1 MDRVEFGI
9 KLEQINKLRDKG
21 DYEAA
26 AKVVDTIEWR
36 KVKKWSEL
44 AVAEDVYERAGRLKD
59 ARNICV
65 YAYNRNLGGKRL
77 IYKLTEISIAID
89 DLDEAD
95 DLYNEFVEAAP
106 RDTEKYILMYK
117 LNKARKV
124 PVERL
129 IEILEEYKQSELD
142 EQYEYELAELYAQ
155 AGRID
160 ECIREC
166 DDLIL
171 WFNEGEYVEKAL
183 RLKSRYS
190 VLTKSQKAKLDMIE
204 EYRAAGMEYST
215 IAPEYDSE
223 PDIEHEEIKEPE
235 PEEEYKVQEKDY
247 SIYDT
252 QNIQAQL
259 AESMAKILGG
269 INGESEAGEEEPSA
283 ELTAE
288 AEAEPSV
295 ESEPETEVEP
305 TAEAEPEAD
314 NEPTVEAEPEADN
327 EPSAELTAEAE
338 AEPSAESEP
347 EAEVEQSA
355 ESETEQEVEPETE
368 AEAEPS
374 VEAEPEEKYKD
385 LYEGIDEPTKEIRIN
400 THHWNRYKS
409 VMVDDTKDPMTAELP
424 LPEGALPK
432 YIVEK
437 SETEGETDTN
447 PEFIIEDF
455 ETIIEKQEEPPVS
468 EEPEEPEVSGAE
480 EDDEYMVK
488 LVEETGEPDDNR
500 DENTAETTESVEEA
514 VRKAV
519 MEPEAAEE
527 SEVIDGQMD
536 IMQWMESVQD
546 IAESDDAD
554 EAVTAEEEPEETESE
569 EEPVDEQVSDDAEE
583 EPVDEEQMINDAA
596 EDAINDIA
604 ARLMAEVQEELDARE
619 KEEAL
624 TAVTEEEYV
633 DDTKVTDAADEMTAT
648 VEEEAE
654 SEAEEAEPAE
664 EEPEAESTEES
675 EEEPEAELTEES
687 EEEPEEAEPAEEEA
701 EDDEDN
707 DYALKSSERRYLQ
720 KYLFINGME
729 ETAAEIIN
737 NKKREAP
744 DGTSAHG
751 NIVVVGRAKTNKTDF
766 AIDLFKALHAD
777 DSNKKLRIAKT
788 NAAAVNSKSILASVD
803 KIKGTTLI
811 IENAGQLTKES
822 ARELVQVMEGDT
834 DSMLVIITGE
844 DYSINRLFAEVPRLS
859 EMFSY
864 RVEVRR
870 YSVNELVAAA
880 KDYAREKG
888 YIIGEKALLKLYLL
902 IGEVDTGDAAKA
914 IESIRGIV
922 DNAIEHSG
930 RKGRRR
936 SSKKNG
942 GLIMLKD
949 KDFV

>member
-26 AKVVDTIEWR
+26 AKVVETIEWR

-44 AVAEDVYERAGRLKD
+44 AIAEDVYERAGRLKD

-95 DLYNEFVEAAP
+95 DLYNEYVEAAP

-160 ECIREC
+160 ECVREC

-183 RLKSRYS
+183 RLKNRYAK
-190 VLTKSQKAKLDMIE
+190 LTKSQQAKLDMME

-215 IAPEYDSE
+215 VMPEYDSE
-223 PDIEHEEIKEPE
+223 PDIEHEEVKEPE
-235 PEEEYKVQEKDY
+235 PQEEYKVQEKDY

-269 INGESEAGEEEPSA
+269 INGPGEEEAVEPEITEPAGIEEPSETTEA
-283 ELTAE
+283 VEPSETTEFVEPEEDTWEEPEE
-288 AEAEPSV
+288 AEEPEEQPEAEKEAEEAEEQPEV
-295 ESEPETEVEP
+295 EKESEPDSIE
-305 TAEAEPEAD
+305 D
-314 NEPTVEAEPEADN
+314 
-327 EPSAELTAEAE
+327 
-338 AEPSAESEP
+338 
-347 EAEVEQSA
+347 
-355 ESETEQEVEPETE
+355 
-368 AEAEPS
+368 
-374 VEAEPEEKYKD
+374 KYKD
-385 LYEGIDEPTKEIRIN
+385 IYEGIDEPTKEIRIN
-400 THHWNRYKS
+400 THHWNRYRS
-409 VMVDDTKDPMTAELP
+409 VMEDDTKEPMTADVP

-437 SETEGETDTN
+437 SEMEGEAGTN

-455 ETIIEKQEEPPVS
+455 ETIIEKQEEPV
-468 EEPEEPEVSGAE
+468 EEESVAEAAEPE
-480 EDDEYMVK
+480 EDDEYMVR
-488 LVEETGEPDDNR
+488 LVTEDDEPQEEPETNETEP
-500 DENTAETTESVEEA
+500 EESVEEA
-514 VRKAV
+514 VKKAV
-519 MEPEAAEE
+519 SEPAEPEE

-536 IMQWMESVQD
+536 IMQWMESMQD
-546 IAESDDAD
+546 TAVEDTTETDTET
-554 EAVTAEEEPEETESE
+554 EAAEPEKI
-569 EEPVDEQVSDDAEE
+569 PDD
-583 EPVDEEQMINDAA
+583 EQMINDAA

-604 ARLMAEVQEELDARE
+604 ARLMAEVREELDARAG
-619 KEEAL
+619 EEAP
-624 TAVTEEEYV
+624 TMIAEEEYI
-633 DDTKVTDAADEMTAT
+633 DDEADDAGEIMADDEAEEEFSEEEIAAYEEEHSAAEDEITAAAEDEMTAA
-648 VEEEAE
+648 VE
-654 SEAEEAEPAE
+654 
-664 EEPEAESTEES
+664 
-675 EEEPEAELTEES
+675 
-687 EEEPEEAEPAEEEA
+687 
-701 EDDEDN
+701 EDN
-707 DYALKSSERRYLQ
+707 DNDYVLKPSERRYLQ
-720 KYLFINGME
+720 KYLFISGME

-737 NKKREAP
+737 NKKREVP

-751 NIVVVGRAKTNKTDF
+751 NIAVVGRAKTDKTDF
-766 AIDLFKALHAD
+766 AIDLFKALHSED
-777 DSNKKLRIAKT
+777 NNKKLRIAKT
-788 NAAAVNSKSILASVD
+788 NAAAINSKSILASAD
-803 KIKGTTLI
+803 KLKGITLI

-822 ARELVQVMEGDT
+822 ARELAQVMEGDT
-834 DSMLVIITGE
+834 ESMLVIITGE
-844 DYSINRLFAEVPRLS
+844 DYSINRVFTEVPDLS
-859 EMFSY
+859 RMFDY

-902 IGEVDTGDAAKA
+902 AGGIDTGDATKA
-914 IESIRGIV
+914 VESIREIV
-922 DNAIEHSG
+922 DDAIERGS
-930 RKGRRR
+930 RKGKRRTSR
-936 SSKKNG
+936 KNG
-942 GLIMLKD
+942 GLIILKD
-949 KDFV
+949 KDFIS

>member
-26 AKVVDTIEWR
+26 AKVVETIEWR

-44 AVAEDVYERAGRLKD
+44 AIAEDVYERAGRLKD

-117 LNKARKV
+117 LNKARKA

-160 ECIREC
+160 ECVREC

-183 RLKSRYS
+183 RLKNRYAK
-190 VLTKSQKAKLDMIE
+190 LTKSQQAKLDMME

-215 IAPEYDSE
+215 VMPEYDSE
-223 PDIEHEEIKEPE
+223 PDIEHEEVKEPE
-235 PEEEYKVQEKDY
+235 PQEEYKVQEKDY

-269 INGESEAGEEEPSA
+269 INGPGEEEAVEPEINGPGEEAVEPEITEPAGIEEPSETTEA
-283 ELTAE
+283 VEPSETTEFVEPEEDTWEEPEETEEPEEQPE
-288 AEAEPSV
+288 AEKEPEEAEEQPEV
-295 ESEPETEVEP
+295 EKESEPDSIE
-305 TAEAEPEAD
+305 D
-314 NEPTVEAEPEADN
+314 
-327 EPSAELTAEAE
+327 
-338 AEPSAESEP
+338 
-347 EAEVEQSA
+347 
-355 ESETEQEVEPETE
+355 
-368 AEAEPS
+368 
-374 VEAEPEEKYKD
+374 KYKD
-385 LYEGIDEPTKEIRIN
+385 IYEGIDEPTKEIRIN
-400 THHWNRYKS
+400 THHWNRYRS
-409 VMVDDTKDPMTAELP
+409 VMEDDTKEPMTADVP

-437 SETEGETDTN
+437 SEMEGEAGTN

-455 ETIIEKQEEPPVS
+455 ETIIEKQEEPV
-468 EEPEEPEVSGAE
+468 EEESVAEAAEPE
-480 EDDEYMVK
+480 EDDEYMVR
-488 LVEETGEPDDNR
+488 LVTEDDEPQEEPETNETGPE
-500 DENTAETTESVEEA
+500 ESLEEA
-514 VRKAV
+514 VKKTV
-519 MEPEAAEE
+519 SEAAEPEE

-536 IMQWMESVQD
+536 IMQWMESMQD
-546 IAESDDAD
+546 TVGEDTPETDTETETEDVPEAD
-554 EAVTAEEEPEETESE
+554 IETEAAEPEEI
-569 EEPVDEQVSDDAEE
+569 PDD
-583 EPVDEEQMINDAA
+583 EQMINDAA

-604 ARLMAEVQEELDARE
+604 ARLMAEVREELDARAG
-619 KEEAL
+619 EEAP
-624 TAVTEEEYV
+624 TMIAEEEYI
-633 DDTKVTDAADEMTAT
+633 DDEADDAGEIMADDEAEEEFSEEEIAAYEEEHSAAEDEITAAAEDEMTAA
-648 VEEEAE
+648 VE
-654 SEAEEAEPAE
+654 
-664 EEPEAESTEES
+664 
-675 EEEPEAELTEES
+675 
-687 EEEPEEAEPAEEEA
+687 
-701 EDDEDN
+701 EDN
-707 DYALKSSERRYLQ
+707 DNDYVLKPSERRYLQ
-720 KYLFINGME
+720 KYLFISGME

-737 NKKREAP
+737 NKKREVP

-751 NIVVVGRAKTNKTDF
+751 NIAVVGRAKTDKTDF
-766 AIDLFKALHAD
+766 AIDLFKALHSED
-777 DSNKKLRIAKT
+777 NNKKLRIAKT
-788 NAAAVNSKSILASVD
+788 NAAAINSKSILASAD
-803 KIKGTTLI
+803 KLKGITLI

-822 ARELVQVMEGDT
+822 ARELAQVMEGDT
-834 DSMLVIITGE
+834 ESMLVIITGE
-844 DYSINRLFAEVPRLS
+844 DYSINRVFAEVPDLS
-859 EMFSY
+859 RMFDY

-902 IGEVDTGDAAKA
+902 AGGIDTGDATKA
-914 IESIRGIV
+914 VESIREIV
-922 DNAIEHSG
+922 DDAIERGS
-930 RKGRRR
+930 RKGKRRTSR
-936 SSKKNG
+936 KNG
-942 GLIMLKD
+942 GLIILKD
-949 KDFV
+949 KDFIS

>member
-26 AKVVDTIEWR
+26 AKVVETIEWR

-44 AVAEDVYERAGRLKD
+44 AIAEDVYERAGRLKD

-117 LNKARKV
+117 LNKARKA

-160 ECIREC
+160 ECVREC

-183 RLKSRYS
+183 RLKNRYAK
-190 VLTKSQKAKLDMIE
+190 LTKSQQAKLDMME

-215 IAPEYDSE
+215 VMPEYDSE
-223 PDIEHEEIKEPE
+223 PDIEHEEVKEPE
-235 PEEEYKVQEKDY
+235 PQEEYKVQEKDY

-269 INGESEAGEEEPSA
+269 INGPGEEEAVEPEITGQGEEAVEPEITEPAGIEEPS
-283 ELTAE
+283 ETTEFVEPEEDTWEEPEETEEPEEQPE
-288 AEAEPSV
+288 AEEEPEEAEEQPEV
-295 ESEPETEVEP
+295 EKESEPDSIE
-305 TAEAEPEAD
+305 D
-314 NEPTVEAEPEADN
+314 
-327 EPSAELTAEAE
+327 
-338 AEPSAESEP
+338 
-347 EAEVEQSA
+347 
-355 ESETEQEVEPETE
+355 
-368 AEAEPS
+368 
-374 VEAEPEEKYKD
+374 KYKD
-385 LYEGIDEPTKEIRIN
+385 IYEGIDEPTKEIRIN
-400 THHWNRYKS
+400 THHWNRYRS
-409 VMVDDTKDPMTAELP
+409 VMEDDTKEPMTADVP

-437 SETEGETDTN
+437 SEMEGEAGTN

-455 ETIIEKQEEPPVS
+455 ETIIEKQEEENVA
-468 EEPEEPEVSGAE
+468 EAAEPE
-480 EDDEYMVK
+480 EDDEYMVR
-488 LVEETGEPDDNR
+488 LVTEDDEPQEEPETNETEP
-500 DENTAETTESVEEA
+500 EESVEEA
-514 VRKAV
+514 VKKAV
-519 MEPEAAEE
+519 SEPAEPEE

-536 IMQWMESVQD
+536 IMQWMESMQD
-546 IAESDDAD
+546 TVVEDTPETDTETKAA
-554 EAVTAEEEPEETESE
+554 EPEKI
-569 EEPVDEQVSDDAEE
+569 PDD
-583 EPVDEEQMINDAA
+583 EQMINDAA

-604 ARLMAEVQEELDARE
+604 ARLMAEVREELDARAG
-619 KEEAL
+619 EEAP
-624 TAVTEEEYV
+624 TMIAEEEYI
-633 DDTKVTDAADEMTAT
+633 DDEADDAGEIMADDEAEEEFSEEEIAAYEEEHSAAEDEITAAADDEMTAA
-648 VEEEAE
+648 AE
-654 SEAEEAEPAE
+654 
-664 EEPEAESTEES
+664 
-675 EEEPEAELTEES
+675 
-687 EEEPEEAEPAEEEA
+687 
-701 EDDEDN
+701 EDN
-707 DYALKSSERRYLQ
+707 DNDYVLKPSERRYLQ
-720 KYLFINGME
+720 KYLFISGME

-737 NKKREAP
+737 NKKREVP

-751 NIVVVGRAKTNKTDF
+751 NIAVVGRAKTDKTDF
-766 AIDLFKALHAD
+766 AIDLFKALHSED
-777 DSNKKLRIAKT
+777 NNKKLRIAKT
-788 NAAAVNSKSILASVD
+788 NAAAINSKSILASAD
-803 KIKGTTLI
+803 KLKGITLI

-822 ARELVQVMEGDT
+822 ARELAQVMEGDT
-834 DSMLVIITGE
+834 ESMLVIITGE
-844 DYSINRLFAEVPRLS
+844 DYSINRVFTEVPDLS
-859 EMFSY
+859 RMFDY

-902 IGEVDTGDAAKA
+902 AGGIDTGDATKA
-914 IESIRGIV
+914 VESIREIV
-922 DNAIEHSG
+922 DDAIERGS
-930 RKGRRR
+930 RKGKRRTSR
-936 SSKKNG
+936 KNG
-942 GLIMLKD
+942 GLIILKD
-949 KDFV
+949 KDFIS

>member
-26 AKVVDTIEWR
+26 AKVVETIEWR

-44 AVAEDVYERAGRLKD
+44 AIAEDVYERAGRLKD

-117 LNKARKV
+117 LNKARKA

-160 ECIREC
+160 ECVREC

-183 RLKSRYS
+183 RLKNRYAK
-190 VLTKSQKAKLDMIE
+190 LTKSQQAKLDMME

-215 IAPEYDSE
+215 VMPEYDSE
-223 PDIEHEEIKEPE
+223 PDIEHEEVKELE
-235 PEEEYKVQEKDY
+235 PQEEYKVQEKDY

-269 INGESEAGEEEPSA
+269 INGPGEEEAVEPEITEPA
-283 ELTAE
+283 GIE
-288 AEAEPSV
+288 EPSETTEAV
-295 ESEPETEVEP
+295 EPSETTEFMEPEEDTWEEPEETEEPEEQPEVEKESEPDSIE
-305 TAEAEPEAD
+305 D
-314 NEPTVEAEPEADN
+314 
-327 EPSAELTAEAE
+327 
-338 AEPSAESEP
+338 
-347 EAEVEQSA
+347 
-355 ESETEQEVEPETE
+355 
-368 AEAEPS
+368 
-374 VEAEPEEKYKD
+374 KYKD
-385 LYEGIDEPTKEIRIN
+385 IYEGIDEPTKEIRIN
-400 THHWNRYKS
+400 THHWNRYRS
-409 VMVDDTKDPMTAELP
+409 VMEDDTKEPMTADVP

-437 SETEGETDTN
+437 SEMEGEAGTN

-455 ETIIEKQEEPPVS
+455 ETIIEKQEEPV
-468 EEPEEPEVSGAE
+468 EEESVAEAAEPE
-480 EDDEYMVK
+480 EDDEYMVR
-488 LVEETGEPDDNR
+488 LVTEDDEPQEEPETNETEP
-500 DENTAETTESVEEA
+500 EESLEEA
-514 VRKAV
+514 VKKTV
-519 MEPEAAEE
+519 SEAAEPEE

-536 IMQWMESVQD
+536 IMQWMESMQD
-546 IAESDDAD
+546 T
-554 EAVTAEEEPEETESE
+554 AVEDTPETDTETKAAEPEKI
-569 EEPVDEQVSDDAEE
+569 PDD
-583 EPVDEEQMINDAA
+583 EQMINDAA

-604 ARLMAEVQEELDARE
+604 ARLMAEVREELDARAG
-619 KEEAL
+619 EEAP
-624 TAVTEEEYV
+624 TMIAEEEYI
-633 DDTKVTDAADEMTAT
+633 DDEADDAGEIMADDEAEEEFSEEEIAAYEEEHSAAEDEITAAAEDEMTAA
-648 VEEEAE
+648 VE
-654 SEAEEAEPAE
+654 
-664 EEPEAESTEES
+664 
-675 EEEPEAELTEES
+675 
-687 EEEPEEAEPAEEEA
+687 
-701 EDDEDN
+701 EDN
-707 DYALKSSERRYLQ
+707 DNDYVLKPSERRYLQ
-720 KYLFINGME
+720 KYLFISGME

-737 NKKREAP
+737 NKKREVP

-751 NIVVVGRAKTNKTDF
+751 NIAVVGRAKTDKTDF
-766 AIDLFKALHAD
+766 AIDLFKALHSED
-777 DSNKKLRIAKT
+777 NNKKLRIAKT
-788 NAAAVNSKSILASVD
+788 NAAAINSKSILASAD
-803 KIKGTTLI
+803 KLKGITLI

-822 ARELVQVMEGDT
+822 ARELAQVMEGDT
-834 DSMLVIITGE
+834 ESMLVIITGE
-844 DYSINRLFAEVPRLS
+844 DYSINRVFTEVPDLS
-859 EMFSY
+859 RMFDY

-902 IGEVDTGDAAKA
+902 AGGIDTGDATKA
-914 IESIRGIV
+914 VESIREIV
-922 DNAIEHSG
+922 DDAIERGSH
-930 RKGRRR
+930 KGKRRTSR
-936 SSKKNG
+936 KNG
-942 GLIMLKD
+942 GLIILKD
-949 KDFV
+949 KDFIS

>member
-26 AKVVDTIEWR
+26 AKVVETIEWR

-44 AVAEDVYERAGRLKD
+44 AIAEDVYERAGRLKD

-117 LNKARKV
+117 LNKARKA

-160 ECIREC
+160 ECVREC

-183 RLKSRYS
+183 RLKNRYAK
-190 VLTKSQKAKLDMIE
+190 LTKSQQAKLDMME

-215 IAPEYDSE
+215 VMPEYDSE
-223 PDIEHEEIKEPE
+223 PDIEHEEVKEPE
-235 PEEEYKVQEKDY
+235 PQEEYKVQEKDY

-269 INGESEAGEEEPSA
+269 ITGQGEEAVEPEITEPAGIEEPSETTEA
-283 ELTAE
+283 VEPSETTEFVEPEEDTWEEPEE
-288 AEAEPSV
+288 AEEPEEQPEAEKEPEEAEEQPEV
-295 ESEPETEVEP
+295 EKESEPDSIE
-305 TAEAEPEAD
+305 D
-314 NEPTVEAEPEADN
+314 
-327 EPSAELTAEAE
+327 
-338 AEPSAESEP
+338 
-347 EAEVEQSA
+347 
-355 ESETEQEVEPETE
+355 
-368 AEAEPS
+368 
-374 VEAEPEEKYKD
+374 KYKD
-385 LYEGIDEPTKEIRIN
+385 IYEGIDEPTKEIRIN
-400 THHWNRYKS
+400 THHWNRYRS
-409 VMVDDTKDPMTAELP
+409 VMEDDTKEPMTADIP
-424 LPEGALPK
+424 LPDGALPK

-437 SETEGETDTN
+437 SEMEGEAGAN

-455 ETIIEKQEEPPVS
+455 ETIIENREEPV
-468 EEPEEPEVSGAE
+468 EEESVAEAAEPE
-480 EDDEYMVK
+480 EDDEYMVR
-488 LVEETGEPDDNR
+488 LVTEDDEPQEEPETNETEP
-500 DENTAETTESVEEA
+500 EESLEEA
-514 VRKAV
+514 VKKTV
-519 MEPEAAEE
+519 SEPAEPEE

-536 IMQWMESVQD
+536 IMQWMESMQD
-546 IAESDDAD
+546 TAVEDTPETDTET
-554 EAVTAEEEPEETESE
+554 EAAEPEKI
-569 EEPVDEQVSDDAEE
+569 PDD
-583 EPVDEEQMINDAA
+583 EQMINDAA

-604 ARLMAEVQEELDARE
+604 ARLMAEVREELDARAG
-619 KEEAL
+619 EEAP
-624 TAVTEEEYV
+624 TMIAEEEYI
-633 DDTKVTDAADEMTAT
+633 DDEADDAGEIMADDEAEEEFSEEEIAAYEEEHSAAEDEITAAAEDEMTAA
-648 VEEEAE
+648 VE
-654 SEAEEAEPAE
+654 
-664 EEPEAESTEES
+664 
-675 EEEPEAELTEES
+675 
-687 EEEPEEAEPAEEEA
+687 
-701 EDDEDN
+701 EDN
-707 DYALKSSERRYLQ
+707 DNDYVLKPSERRYLQ
-720 KYLFINGME
+720 KYLFISGME

-737 NKKREAP
+737 NKKREVP

-751 NIVVVGRAKTNKTDF
+751 NIAVVGRAKTDKTDF
-766 AIDLFKALHAD
+766 AIDLFKALHSED
-777 DSNKKLRIAKT
+777 NNKKLRIAKT
-788 NAAAVNSKSILASVD
+788 NAAAINSKSILASAD
-803 KIKGTTLI
+803 KLKGITLI

-822 ARELVQVMEGDT
+822 ARELAQVMEGDT
-834 DSMLVIITGE
+834 ESMLVIITGE
-844 DYSINRLFAEVPRLS
+844 DYSINRVFTEVPDLS
-859 EMFSY
+859 RMFDY

-902 IGEVDTGDAAKA
+902 AGGIDTGDATKA
-914 IESIRGIV
+914 VESIREIV
-922 DNAIEHSG
+922 DDAIERGS
-930 RKGRRR
+930 RKGKRRTSR
-936 SSKKNG
+936 KNG
-942 GLIMLKD
+942 GLIILKD
-949 KDFV
+949 KDFIS

>member
-26 AKVVDTIEWR
+26 AKVVETIEWR

-44 AVAEDVYERAGRLKD
+44 AIAEDVYERAGRLKD

-117 LNKARKV
+117 LNKARKA

-160 ECIREC
+160 ECVREC

-183 RLKSRYS
+183 RLKNRYAK
-190 VLTKSQKAKLDMIE
+190 LTKSQQAKLDMME

-215 IAPEYDSE
+215 VMPEYDSE
-223 PDIEHEEIKEPE
+223 PDIEHEEVKEPE
-235 PEEEYKVQEKDY
+235 PQEEYKVQEKDY

-269 INGESEAGEEEPSA
+269 INGPGEEEAAEPEITGQGEEAAEPEITEPAGIEEPSETTEA
-283 ELTAE
+283 VEPSETTEFVEPEEDTWEEPEE
-288 AEAEPSV
+288 AEEPEEQPEAEKEPEEAEEQPEV
-295 ESEPETEVEP
+295 EKESEPDSIE
-305 TAEAEPEAD
+305 D
-314 NEPTVEAEPEADN
+314 
-327 EPSAELTAEAE
+327 
-338 AEPSAESEP
+338 
-347 EAEVEQSA
+347 
-355 ESETEQEVEPETE
+355 
-368 AEAEPS
+368 
-374 VEAEPEEKYKD
+374 KYKD
-385 LYEGIDEPTKEIRIN
+385 IYEGIDEPTKEIRIN
-400 THHWNRYKS
+400 THHWNRYRS
-409 VMVDDTKDPMTAELP
+409 VMEDDTKEPMTADVP

-437 SETEGETDTN
+437 SEMEGEAGTN

-455 ETIIEKQEEPPVS
+455 ETIIEKQEEPV
-468 EEPEEPEVSGAE
+468 EEESVAEAAEPE
-480 EDDEYMVK
+480 EDDEYMVR
-488 LVEETGEPDDNR
+488 LVTEDDEPQEEPETNETGPE
-500 DENTAETTESVEEA
+500 ESLEEA
-514 VRKAV
+514 VKKTV
-519 MEPEAAEE
+519 SEAAEPEE

-536 IMQWMESVQD
+536 IMQWMESMQD
-546 IAESDDAD
+546 TAVEDTPETDTET
-554 EAVTAEEEPEETESE
+554 EAAEPEKI
-569 EEPVDEQVSDDAEE
+569 PDD
-583 EPVDEEQMINDAA
+583 EQMINDAA

-604 ARLMAEVQEELDARE
+604 ARLMAEVREELDARAG
-619 KEEAL
+619 EEAP
-624 TAVTEEEYV
+624 TMIAEEEYI
-633 DDTKVTDAADEMTAT
+633 DDEADDAGEIMADDEAEEEFSEEEIAAYEEEHSAAEDEITAAAEDEITAAAEDEMTAA
-648 VEEEAE
+648 VE
-654 SEAEEAEPAE
+654 
-664 EEPEAESTEES
+664 
-675 EEEPEAELTEES
+675 
-687 EEEPEEAEPAEEEA
+687 
-701 EDDEDN
+701 EDN
-707 DYALKSSERRYLQ
+707 DNDYVLKPSERRYLQ
-720 KYLFINGME
+720 KYLFISGME

-737 NKKREAP
+737 NKKREVP

-751 NIVVVGRAKTNKTDF
+751 NIAVVGRAKTDKTDF
-766 AIDLFKALHAD
+766 AIDLFKALHSED
-777 DSNKKLRIAKT
+777 NNKKLRIAKT
-788 NAAAVNSKSILASVD
+788 NAAAINSKSILASAD
-803 KIKGTTLI
+803 KLKGITLI

-822 ARELVQVMEGDT
+822 ARELAQVMEGDT
-834 DSMLVIITGE
+834 ESMLVIITGE
-844 DYSINRLFAEVPRLS
+844 DYSINRVFTEVPDLS
-859 EMFSY
+859 RMFDY

-902 IGEVDTGDAAKA
+902 AGGIDTGDATKA
-914 IESIRGIV
+914 VESIREIV
-922 DNAIEHSG
+922 DDAIERGS
-930 RKGRRR
+930 RKGKRRTSR
-936 SSKKNG
+936 KNG
-942 GLIMLKD
+942 GVIILKD
-949 KDFV
+949 KDFIS

>member
-26 AKVVDTIEWR
+26 AKVVETIEWR

-44 AVAEDVYERAGRLKD
+44 AIAEDVYERAGRLKD

-160 ECIREC
+160 ECVREC

-183 RLKSRYS
+183 RLKNRYAK
-190 VLTKSQKAKLDMIE
+190 LTKSQQAKLDMME

-215 IAPEYDSE
+215 VMPEYDSE
-223 PDIEHEEIKEPE
+223 PDIEHEEVKEPE
-235 PEEEYKVQEKDY
+235 PQEEYKVQEKDY

-259 AESMAKILGG
+259 AKSMAKILGG
-269 INGESEAGEEEPSA
+269 INGPGEEEAVEPEITGQGEEAVEPEITEPAGIEEPSETTEA
-283 ELTAE
+283 VKPSETTEFVEPEEDTWEEPEE
-288 AEAEPSV
+288 AEEPEEQPEAEEEQPEAEEEQPEAEKEPEEAEEQPEV
-295 ESEPETEVEP
+295 EKESEPDSIE
-305 TAEAEPEAD
+305 D
-314 NEPTVEAEPEADN
+314 
-327 EPSAELTAEAE
+327 
-338 AEPSAESEP
+338 
-347 EAEVEQSA
+347 
-355 ESETEQEVEPETE
+355 
-368 AEAEPS
+368 
-374 VEAEPEEKYKD
+374 KYKD
-385 LYEGIDEPTKEIRIN
+385 IYEGIDEPTKEIRIN
-400 THHWNRYKS
+400 THHWNRYRS
-409 VMVDDTKDPMTAELP
+409 VMEDDTKEPMTADVP

-437 SETEGETDTN
+437 SEMEGEAGTN

-455 ETIIEKQEEPPVS
+455 ETIIEKQEEPV
-468 EEPEEPEVSGAE
+468 EEESVAEAAEPE
-480 EDDEYMVK
+480 EDDEYMVR
-488 LVEETGEPDDNR
+488 LVTEDDEPQEKPETNETEP
-500 DENTAETTESVEEA
+500 EESVEEA
-514 VRKAV
+514 VKKAV
-519 MEPEAAEE
+519 SEPAEPEE

-536 IMQWMESVQD
+536 IMQWMESLQD
-546 IAESDDAD
+546 TVVEDTPETDAET
-554 EAVTAEEEPEETESE
+554 EAAEPEEI
-569 EEPVDEQVSDDAEE
+569 PDD
-583 EPVDEEQMINDAA
+583 EQMINDAA

-604 ARLMAEVQEELDARE
+604 ARLMAEVREELDARAG
-619 KEEAL
+619 EEAP
-624 TAVTEEEYV
+624 TMIAEEEYI
-633 DDTKVTDAADEMTAT
+633 DDEADDAGEIMADDEAEEEFSEEEIAAYEEEHRAAEDEMTAA
-648 VEEEAE
+648 VE
-654 SEAEEAEPAE
+654 
-664 EEPEAESTEES
+664 
-675 EEEPEAELTEES
+675 
-687 EEEPEEAEPAEEEA
+687 
-701 EDDEDN
+701 EDN
-707 DYALKSSERRYLQ
+707 DNDYVLKPSERRYLQ
-720 KYLFINGME
+720 KYLFISGME

-737 NKKREAP
+737 NKKREVP

-751 NIVVVGRAKTNKTDF
+751 NIAVVGRAKTDKTDF
-766 AIDLFKALHAD
+766 AIDLFKALHSED
-777 DSNKKLRIAKT
+777 NNKKLRIAKT
-788 NAAAVNSKSILASVD
+788 NAAAINSKSILASAD
-803 KIKGTTLI
+803 KLKGITLI

-822 ARELVQVMEGDT
+822 ARELAQVMEGDT
-834 DSMLVIITGE
+834 ESMLVIITGE
-844 DYSINRLFAEVPRLS
+844 DYSINRVFAEVPDLS
-859 EMFSY
+859 RMFDY

-902 IGEVDTGDAAKA
+902 AGGIDTGDATKA
-914 IESIRGIV
+914 VESIREIV
-922 DNAIEHSG
+922 DDAIERGS
-930 RKGRRR
+930 RKGKRRTSR
-936 SSKKNG
+936 KNG
-942 GLIMLKD
+942 GLIILKD
-949 KDFV
+949 KDFIS

>member
-26 AKVVDTIEWR
+26 AKVVETIEWR

-44 AVAEDVYERAGRLKD
+44 AIAEDVYERAGRLKD

-117 LNKARKV
+117 LNKARKA

-160 ECIREC
+160 ECVREC

-183 RLKSRYS
+183 RLKNRYAK
-190 VLTKSQKAKLDMIE
+190 LTKSQQAKLDMME

-215 IAPEYDSE
+215 VMPEYDSE
-223 PDIEHEEIKEPE
+223 PDIEHEEVKEPE
-235 PEEEYKVQEKDY
+235 PQEEYKVQEKDY

-269 INGESEAGEEEPSA
+269 INGPGEEEAVEPEITEPAGIEEPS
-283 ELTAE
+283 ETTEFVEPEEDTWEEPEETEEPEEQPE
-288 AEAEPSV
+288 AEEEPEEQPEAEKEPEEAEEQPEV
-295 ESEPETEVEP
+295 EKESEPDSIE
-305 TAEAEPEAD
+305 D
-314 NEPTVEAEPEADN
+314 
-327 EPSAELTAEAE
+327 
-338 AEPSAESEP
+338 
-347 EAEVEQSA
+347 
-355 ESETEQEVEPETE
+355 
-368 AEAEPS
+368 
-374 VEAEPEEKYKD
+374 KYKD
-385 LYEGIDEPTKEIRIN
+385 IYEGIDEPTKEIRIN
-400 THHWNRYKS
+400 THHWNRYRS
-409 VMVDDTKDPMTAELP
+409 VMEDDTKEPMTADVP

-437 SETEGETDTN
+437 SEMEGEAGTN

-455 ETIIEKQEEPPVS
+455 ETIIEKQEEPV
-468 EEPEEPEVSGAE
+468 EEENVAEAAEPEEN
-480 EDDEYMVK
+480 DEYMVR
-488 LVEETGEPDDNR
+488 LVTEDDEPQEEPETNETEP
-500 DENTAETTESVEEA
+500 EESVEEA
-514 VRKAV
+514 VKKAV
-519 MEPEAAEE
+519 SEPAEPEE

-536 IMQWMESVQD
+536 IMQWMESMQD
-546 IAESDDAD
+546 T
-554 EAVTAEEEPEETESE
+554 AVEDTPETDTETKAAEPEKI
-569 EEPVDEQVSDDAEE
+569 PDD
-583 EPVDEEQMINDAA
+583 EQMINDAA

-604 ARLMAEVQEELDARE
+604 ARLMAEVREELDARAG
-619 KEEAL
+619 EEAP
-624 TAVTEEEYV
+624 TMIAEEEYI
-633 DDTKVTDAADEMTAT
+633 DDEADDAGEIMADDEAEEEFSEEEIAAYEEEHSAAEDEITAAADDEMTAA
-648 VEEEAE
+648 AE
-654 SEAEEAEPAE
+654 
-664 EEPEAESTEES
+664 
-675 EEEPEAELTEES
+675 
-687 EEEPEEAEPAEEEA
+687 
-701 EDDEDN
+701 EDN
-707 DYALKSSERRYLQ
+707 DNDYVLKPSERRYLQ
-720 KYLFINGME
+720 KYLFISGME

-737 NKKREAP
+737 NKKREVP

-751 NIVVVGRAKTNKTDF
+751 NIAVVGRAKTDKTDF
-766 AIDLFKALHAD
+766 AIDLFKALHSED
-777 DSNKKLRIAKT
+777 NNKKLRIAKT
-788 NAAAVNSKSILASVD
+788 NAAAINSKSILASAD
-803 KIKGTTLI
+803 KLKGITLI

-822 ARELVQVMEGDT
+822 ARELAQVMEGDT
-834 DSMLVIITGE
+834 ESMLVIITGE
-844 DYSINRLFAEVPRLS
+844 DYSINRVFTEVPDLS
-859 EMFSY
+859 RMFDY

-902 IGEVDTGDAAKA
+902 AGGIDTGDATKA
-914 IESIRGIV
+914 VESIREIV
-922 DNAIEHSG
+922 DDAIERGS
-930 RKGRRR
+930 RKGKRRTSR
-936 SSKKNG
+936 KNG
-942 GLIMLKD
+942 GLIILKD
-949 KDFV
+949 KDFIS

>member
-26 AKVVDTIEWR
+26 AKVVETIEWR

-44 AVAEDVYERAGRLKD
+44 AIAEDVYERAGRLKD

-117 LNKARKV
+117 LNKARKA

-160 ECIREC
+160 ECVREC

-183 RLKSRYS
+183 RLKNRYAK
-190 VLTKSQKAKLDMIE
+190 LTKSQQAKLDMME

-215 IAPEYDSE
+215 VMPEYDSE
-223 PDIEHEEIKEPE
+223 PDIEHEEVKEPE
-235 PEEEYKVQEKDY
+235 PQEEYKVQEKDY

-269 INGESEAGEEEPSA
+269 INGPGEEEAAEPEITGQGEEAAEPEITEPAGIEEPSETTEA
-283 ELTAE
+283 VEPSETTEFVEPEEDTWEEPEE
-288 AEAEPSV
+288 AEEPEEQPEV
-295 ESEPETEVEP
+295 EKESEPDSIE
-305 TAEAEPEAD
+305 D
-314 NEPTVEAEPEADN
+314 
-327 EPSAELTAEAE
+327 
-338 AEPSAESEP
+338 
-347 EAEVEQSA
+347 
-355 ESETEQEVEPETE
+355 
-368 AEAEPS
+368 
-374 VEAEPEEKYKD
+374 KYKD
-385 LYEGIDEPTKEIRIN
+385 IYEGIDEPTKEIRIN
-400 THHWNRYKS
+400 THHWNRYRS
-409 VMVDDTKDPMTAELP
+409 VMEDDTKEPMTADVP

-437 SETEGETDTN
+437 SEMEGEAGAN

-455 ETIIEKQEEPPVS
+455 ETIIEKQEEPV
-468 EEPEEPEVSGAE
+468 EEESVAEAAEPE
-480 EDDEYMVK
+480 EDDEYMVR
-488 LVEETGEPDDNR
+488 LVTEDDEPQEEPETNETGPE
-500 DENTAETTESVEEA
+500 ESLEEA
-514 VRKAV
+514 VKKTV
-519 MEPEAAEE
+519 SEAAEPE
-527 SEVIDGQMD
+527 KSEVIDGQMD
-536 IMQWMESVQD
+536 IMQWMESMQD
-546 IAESDDAD
+546 TAVEDTPETDTET
-554 EAVTAEEEPEETESE
+554 EAAEPEKIL
-569 EEPVDEQVSDDAEE
+569 DD
-583 EPVDEEQMINDAA
+583 EQMINDAA

-604 ARLMAEVQEELDARE
+604 ARLMAEVREELDARAG
-619 KEEAL
+619 EEAP
-624 TAVTEEEYV
+624 TMIAEEEYI
-633 DDTKVTDAADEMTAT
+633 DDEADDAGEIMADDEAEEEFSEEEIAAYEEEHSAAEDEITAAAEDEMTAA
-648 VEEEAE
+648 VEV
-654 SEAEEAEPAE
+654 
-664 EEPEAESTEES
+664 
-675 EEEPEAELTEES
+675 
-687 EEEPEEAEPAEEEA
+687 
-701 EDDEDN
+701 DNDN
-707 DYALKSSERRYLQ
+707 DYVLKPSERRYLQ
-720 KYLFINGME
+720 KYLFISGME

-737 NKKREAP
+737 NKKREVP

-751 NIVVVGRAKTNKTDF
+751 NIAVVGRAKTDKTDF
-766 AIDLFKALHAD
+766 AIDLFKALHSED
-777 DSNKKLRIAKT
+777 NNKKLRIAKT
-788 NAAAVNSKSILASVD
+788 NAAAINSKSILASAD
-803 KIKGTTLI
+803 KLKGITLI

-822 ARELVQVMEGDT
+822 ARELAQVMEGDT
-834 DSMLVIITGE
+834 ESMLVIITGE
-844 DYSINRLFAEVPRLS
+844 DYSINRVFTEVPDLS
-859 EMFSY
+859 RMFDY

-902 IGEVDTGDAAKA
+902 AGGIDTGDATKA
-914 IESIRGIV
+914 VESIREIV
-922 DNAIEHSG
+922 DDAIERGS
-930 RKGRRR
+930 RKGKRRTSR
-936 SSKKNG
+936 KNG
-942 GLIMLKD
+942 GLIILKD
-949 KDFV
+949 KDFIS

>member
-26 AKVVDTIEWR
+26 AKVVETIEWR

-44 AVAEDVYERAGRLKD
+44 AIAEDVYERAGRLKD

-117 LNKARKV
+117 LNKARKA

-155 AGRID
+155 ARRID
-160 ECIREC
+160 ECVREC

-183 RLKSRYS
+183 RLKNRYAK
-190 VLTKSQKAKLDMIE
+190 LTKSQQAKLDMME

-215 IAPEYDSE
+215 VMPEYDSE
-223 PDIEHEEIKEPE
+223 PDIEHEEVKEPE
-235 PEEEYKVQEKDY
+235 PQEEYKVQEKDY

-269 INGESEAGEEEPSA
+269 INGPGEEAAEPEITEPAGIEEPSETTEA
-283 ELTAE
+283 VEPSETTEFVEPSEDTWEEPEE
-288 AEAEPSV
+288 AEEPEEQPEAEKEPEEAEEQPEV
-295 ESEPETEVEP
+295 EKESEPDSIE
-305 TAEAEPEAD
+305 D
-314 NEPTVEAEPEADN
+314 
-327 EPSAELTAEAE
+327 
-338 AEPSAESEP
+338 
-347 EAEVEQSA
+347 
-355 ESETEQEVEPETE
+355 
-368 AEAEPS
+368 
-374 VEAEPEEKYKD
+374 KYKD
-385 LYEGIDEPTKEIRIN
+385 IYEGIDEPTKEIRIN
-400 THHWNRYKS
+400 THHWNRYRS
-409 VMVDDTKDPMTAELP
+409 VMEDDTKEPMTADVP

-437 SETEGETDTN
+437 SEMEGEAGTN

-455 ETIIEKQEEPPVS
+455 ETIIEKQEEPV
-468 EEPEEPEVSGAE
+468 EEESVAEAAEPE
-480 EDDEYMVK
+480 EDDEYMVR
-488 LVEETGEPDDNR
+488 LVTEDDEPQEEPETNETEP
-500 DENTAETTESVEEA
+500 EESLEEA
-514 VRKAV
+514 VKKTV
-519 MEPEAAEE
+519 SEPAEPEE

-536 IMQWMESVQD
+536 IMQWMESMQD
-546 IAESDDAD
+546 TAVEDTPETDTET
-554 EAVTAEEEPEETESE
+554 EAAEPEKI
-569 EEPVDEQVSDDAEE
+569 PDD
-583 EPVDEEQMINDAA
+583 EQMINDAA

-604 ARLMAEVQEELDARE
+604 ARLMAEVREELDARAG
-619 KEEAL
+619 EEAP
-624 TAVTEEEYV
+624 TMIAEEEYIDDEV
-633 DDTKVTDAADEMTAT
+633 DDAGEIMADDEAEEEFSEEEIAAYEEEHSAAEDEMTAA
-648 VEEEAE
+648 VE
-654 SEAEEAEPAE
+654 
-664 EEPEAESTEES
+664 
-675 EEEPEAELTEES
+675 
-687 EEEPEEAEPAEEEA
+687 
-701 EDDEDN
+701 EDN
-707 DYALKSSERRYLQ
+707 DNDYVLKPSERRYLQ
-720 KYLFINGME
+720 KYLFISGME

-737 NKKREAP
+737 NKKREVP

-751 NIVVVGRAKTNKTDF
+751 NIAVVGRAKTDKTDF
-766 AIDLFKALHAD
+766 AIDLFKALHSED
-777 DSNKKLRIAKT
+777 NNKKLRIAKT
-788 NAAAVNSKSILASVD
+788 NAAAINSKSILASAD
-803 KIKGTTLI
+803 KLKGITLI

-822 ARELVQVMEGDT
+822 ARELAQVMEGDT
-834 DSMLVIITGE
+834 ESMLVIITGE
-844 DYSINRLFAEVPRLS
+844 DYSINRVFTEVPDLS
-859 EMFSY
+859 RMFDY

-880 KDYAREKG
+880 KGYAREKG

-902 IGEVDTGDAAKA
+902 AGGIDTGDATKA
-914 IESIRGIV
+914 VESIREIV
-922 DNAIEHSG
+922 DDAIERGS
-930 RKGRRR
+930 RKGKRRTSR
-936 SSKKNG
+936 KNG
-942 GLIMLKD
+942 GLIILKD
-949 KDFV
+949 KDFIS

>member
-26 AKVVDTIEWR
+26 AKVVETIEWR

-44 AVAEDVYERAGRLKD
+44 AIAEDVYERAGRLKD

-89 DLDEAD
+89 DFDEAD

-160 ECIREC
+160 ECVREC

-183 RLKSRYS
+183 RLKNRYAK
-190 VLTKSQKAKLDMIE
+190 LTKSQQAKLDMME

-215 IAPEYDSE
+215 VMPEYDSE
-223 PDIEHEEIKEPE
+223 PDIEHEEVKEPE
-235 PEEEYKVQEKDY
+235 PQEEYKVQEKDY

-269 INGESEAGEEEPSA
+269 INGPGEEEAVEPEITDPGEEAVEPKITEPAGIEEPSETTEA
-283 ELTAE
+283 VEPSETTEFVEPEEDTWEEPEE
-288 AEAEPSV
+288 AEEPEEQPEAEEEPEEPEEAEEQPEV
-295 ESEPETEVEP
+295 EKESEPDSIE
-305 TAEAEPEAD
+305 D
-314 NEPTVEAEPEADN
+314 
-327 EPSAELTAEAE
+327 
-338 AEPSAESEP
+338 
-347 EAEVEQSA
+347 
-355 ESETEQEVEPETE
+355 
-368 AEAEPS
+368 
-374 VEAEPEEKYKD
+374 KYKD
-385 LYEGIDEPTKEIRIN
+385 IYEGIDEPTKEIRIN
-400 THHWNRYKS
+400 THHWNRYRS
-409 VMVDDTKDPMTAELP
+409 VMEDDTKEPMTADVP

-437 SETEGETDTN
+437 SEREGEAGTN

-455 ETIIEKQEEPPVS
+455 ETIIEKQEEPV
-468 EEPEEPEVSGAE
+468 EEESVAEAAEPE
-480 EDDEYMVK
+480 EDDEYMVR
-488 LVEETGEPDDNR
+488 LVTEDDEPQEEPETNETEP
-500 DENTAETTESVEEA
+500 EESVEEA
-514 VRKAV
+514 VKKAV
-519 MEPEAAEE
+519 SEPAEPEE

-536 IMQWMESVQD
+536 IMQWMESMQD
-546 IAESDDAD
+546 TVVEDTPETDTETKAA
-554 EAVTAEEEPEETESE
+554 EPEEI
-569 EEPVDEQVSDDAEE
+569 PDD
-583 EPVDEEQMINDAA
+583 EQMINDAA

-604 ARLMAEVQEELDARE
+604 ARLMAEVREELDARAS
-619 KEEAL
+619 EEAP
-624 TAVTEEEYV
+624 TMIAEEEYI
-633 DDTKVTDAADEMTAT
+633 DDEADDAGEIMADDEAEEEFSEEEIAAYEEEHSAAEDEITAAVEDEMTAA
-648 VEEEAE
+648 VE
-654 SEAEEAEPAE
+654 
-664 EEPEAESTEES
+664 
-675 EEEPEAELTEES
+675 
-687 EEEPEEAEPAEEEA
+687 
-701 EDDEDN
+701 EDN
-707 DYALKSSERRYLQ
+707 DNDYVLKSSERRYLQ
-720 KYLFINGME
+720 KYLFISGME

-737 NKKREAP
+737 NKKREVP

-751 NIVVVGRAKTNKTDF
+751 NIAVVGRAKTDKTDF
-766 AIDLFKALHAD
+766 AIDLFKALHSED
-777 DSNKKLRIAKT
+777 NNKKLRIAKT
-788 NAAAVNSKSILASVD
+788 NAAAINSKSILASAD
-803 KIKGTTLI
+803 KLKGITLI

-822 ARELVQVMEGDT
+822 ARELAQVMEGDT
-834 DSMLVIITGE
+834 ESMLVIITGE
-844 DYSINRLFAEVPRLS
+844 DYSINRVFAEVPDLS
-859 EMFSY
+859 RMFDY

-902 IGEVDTGDAAKA
+902 AGGVDTGDATKA
-914 IESIRGIV
+914 VESIREIV
-922 DNAIEHSG
+922 DDAIERGS
-930 RKGRRR
+930 RKGKRRTSR
-936 SSKKNG
+936 KNG
-942 GLIMLKD
+942 GLIILKD
-949 KDFV
+949 KDFIS

>member
-26 AKVVDTIEWR
+26 AKVVETIEWR

-44 AVAEDVYERAGRLKD
+44 AIAEDVYERAGRLKD

-160 ECIREC
+160 ECVREC

-183 RLKSRYS
+183 RLKNRYAK
-190 VLTKSQKAKLDMIE
+190 LTKSQQAKLDMME

-215 IAPEYDSE
+215 VMPEYDSE
-223 PDIEHEEIKEPE
+223 PDIEHEEVKEPE
-235 PEEEYKVQEKDY
+235 PQEEYKVQEKDY

-259 AESMAKILGG
+259 AKSMAKILGG
-269 INGESEAGEEEPSA
+269 INGPGEEEAVEP
-283 ELTAE
+283 EITGQGEE
-288 AEAEPSV
+288 AVEPEITEPSGIEETSETTEFV
-295 ESEPETEVEP
+295 EPEEDTWEEPEESE
-305 TAEAEPEAD
+305 
-314 NEPTVEAEPEADN
+314 
-327 EPSAELTAEAE
+327 
-338 AEPSAESEP
+338 ESEEQP
-347 EAEVEQSA
+347 EAEE
-355 ESETEQEVEPETE
+355 
-368 AEAEPS
+368 
-374 VEAEPEEKYKD
+374 EPEEQPEAEKEPEEPEETGEQPEVEKEPEPDSIEDKYKD
-385 LYEGIDEPTKEIRIN
+385 IYEGIDEPTKEIRIN
-400 THHWNRYKS
+400 THHWNRYRS
-409 VMVDDTKDPMTAELP
+409 VMEDDTKEPMTADVP
-424 LPEGALPK
+424 LPEGTLPK

-437 SETEGETDTN
+437 SEMEGEAGTN

-455 ETIIEKQEEPPVS
+455 ETIIEKQEEPV
-468 EEPEEPEVSGAE
+468 EEESAAEAAEPE
-480 EDDEYMVK
+480 EDDEYMVR
-488 LVEETGEPDDNR
+488 LVTEDDEPQEEPETNETEP
-500 DENTAETTESVEEA
+500 EESVEEA
-514 VRKAV
+514 VKKAV
-519 MEPEAAEE
+519 SEPAEPEE

-536 IMQWMESVQD
+536 IMQWMESMQD
-546 IAESDDAD
+546 TVVEDTPETDTETKAA
-554 EAVTAEEEPEETESE
+554 EPEKI
-569 EEPVDEQVSDDAEE
+569 PDD
-583 EPVDEEQMINDAA
+583 EQMINDAA

-604 ARLMAEVQEELDARE
+604 ARLMAEVREELDARAG
-619 KEEAL
+619 EEAP
-624 TAVTEEEYV
+624 TMIAEEEYI
-633 DDTKVTDAADEMTAT
+633 DDEADDAGEIMADDEAEEEFSEEEIAAYEEEHSAAEDEITAAAEDEMTAA
-648 VEEEAE
+648 VE
-654 SEAEEAEPAE
+654 
-664 EEPEAESTEES
+664 
-675 EEEPEAELTEES
+675 
-687 EEEPEEAEPAEEEA
+687 
-701 EDDEDN
+701 EDN
-707 DYALKSSERRYLQ
+707 DNDYVLKPSERRYLQ
-720 KYLFINGME
+720 KYLFISGME

-737 NKKREAP
+737 NKKREVP

-751 NIVVVGRAKTNKTDF
+751 NIAVVGRAKTDKTDF
-766 AIDLFKALHAD
+766 AIDLFKALHSED
-777 DSNKKLRIAKT
+777 NNKKLRIAKT
-788 NAAAVNSKSILASVD
+788 NAAAINSKSILASAD
-803 KIKGTTLI
+803 KLKGITLI

-822 ARELVQVMEGDT
+822 ARELAQVMEGDT
-834 DSMLVIITGE
+834 ESMLVIITGE
-844 DYSINRLFAEVPRLS
+844 DYSINRVFAEVPDLS
-859 EMFSY
+859 RMFDY

-902 IGEVDTGDAAKA
+902 AGGIDTGDATKA
-914 IESIRGIV
+914 VESIREIV
-922 DNAIEHSG
+922 DDAIERGS
-930 RKGRRR
+930 RKGKRRTSR
-936 SSKKNG
+936 KNG
-942 GLIMLKD
+942 GLIILKD
-949 KDFV
+949 KDFIS

>member
-26 AKVVDTIEWR
+26 AKVVETIEWR

-44 AVAEDVYERAGRLKD
+44 AIAEDVYERAGRLKD

-160 ECIREC
+160 ECVREC

-183 RLKSRYS
+183 RLKNRYAK
-190 VLTKSQKAKLDMIE
+190 LTKSQQAKLDMME

-215 IAPEYDSE
+215 VMPEYDSE
-223 PDIEHEEIKEPE
+223 PDIEHEEVKEPE
-235 PEEEYKVQEKDY
+235 PQEEYKVQEKDY

-269 INGESEAGEEEPSA
+269 INGPGEEEAVEPEITGQGEEAVEPEITEPAGIEEPS
-283 ELTAE
+283 ETTEFVEPEEDTWEEPEE
-288 AEAEPSV
+288 AEEPEEQPEAEKEPEEAEEQPEV
-295 ESEPETEVEP
+295 EKESEPDSIE
-305 TAEAEPEAD
+305 D
-314 NEPTVEAEPEADN
+314 
-327 EPSAELTAEAE
+327 
-338 AEPSAESEP
+338 
-347 EAEVEQSA
+347 
-355 ESETEQEVEPETE
+355 
-368 AEAEPS
+368 
-374 VEAEPEEKYKD
+374 KYKD
-385 LYEGIDEPTKEIRIN
+385 IYEGIDEPTKEIRIN
-400 THHWNRYKS
+400 THHWNRYRS
-409 VMVDDTKDPMTAELP
+409 VMEDDTKEPMTADVP

-437 SETEGETDTN
+437 SEMEGEAGTN

-455 ETIIEKQEEPPVS
+455 ETIIEKQEEPV
-468 EEPEEPEVSGAE
+468 EEESVAEAAEPE
-480 EDDEYMVK
+480 EDDEYMVR
-488 LVEETGEPDDNR
+488 LVTEDDEPQEEPETNETEP
-500 DENTAETTESVEEA
+500 EESVEEA
-514 VRKAV
+514 VKKAV
-519 MEPEAAEE
+519 SEPAEPEE

-536 IMQWMESVQD
+536 IMQWMESMQD
-546 IAESDDAD
+546 TVVEDTPETDTET
-554 EAVTAEEEPEETESE
+554 EAAEPEKI
-569 EEPVDEQVSDDAEE
+569 PDD
-583 EPVDEEQMINDAA
+583 EQMINDAA

-604 ARLMAEVQEELDARE
+604 ARLMAEVREELDARAG
-619 KEEAL
+619 EEAP
-624 TAVTEEEYV
+624 TMIAEEEYI
-633 DDTKVTDAADEMTAT
+633 DDEADDAGEIMADDEAEEEFSEEEIAAYEEEHSAAEDEITATAEDEMTAA
-648 VEEEAE
+648 VE
-654 SEAEEAEPAE
+654 
-664 EEPEAESTEES
+664 
-675 EEEPEAELTEES
+675 
-687 EEEPEEAEPAEEEA
+687 
-701 EDDEDN
+701 EDN
-707 DYALKSSERRYLQ
+707 DNDYVLKPSERRYLQ
-720 KYLFINGME
+720 KYLFISGME

-737 NKKREAP
+737 NKKREVP

-751 NIVVVGRAKTNKTDF
+751 NIAVVGRAKTDKTDF
-766 AIDLFKALHAD
+766 AIDLFKALHSED
-777 DSNKKLRIAKT
+777 NNKKLRIAKT
-788 NAAAVNSKSILASVD
+788 NAAAINSKSILASAD
-803 KIKGTTLI
+803 KLKGITLI

-822 ARELVQVMEGDT
+822 ARELAQVMEGDT
-834 DSMLVIITGE
+834 ESMLVIITGE
-844 DYSINRLFAEVPRLS
+844 DYSINRVFAEVPDLS
-859 EMFSY
+859 RMFDY

-902 IGEVDTGDAAKA
+902 AGGIDTGDATKA
-914 IESIRGIV
+914 VESIREIV
-922 DNAIEHSG
+922 DDAIERGS
-930 RKGRRR
+930 RKGKRRTSR
-936 SSKKNG
+936 KNG
-942 GLIMLKD
+942 GLIILKD
-949 KDFV
+949 KDFIS

>member
-26 AKVVDTIEWR
+26 AKVVETIEWR

-44 AVAEDVYERAGRLKD
+44 AIAEDVYERAGRLKD

-117 LNKARKV
+117 LNKARKA

-160 ECIREC
+160 ECVREC

-183 RLKSRYS
+183 RLKNRYAK
-190 VLTKSQKAKLDMIE
+190 LTKSQQAKLDMME

-215 IAPEYDSE
+215 VMPEYDSE
-223 PDIEHEEIKEPE
+223 PDIEHEEVKEPE
-235 PEEEYKVQEKDY
+235 PQEEYKVQEKDY

-269 INGESEAGEEEPSA
+269 INGQGEEEAVEPEITGQGEEAVEPEITEPAGIEEPSETTEA
-283 ELTAE
+283 VEPSETTEFVEPEEDTWEEPEEQPE
-288 AEAEPSV
+288 AEKEPEEAEEQPEV
-295 ESEPETEVEP
+295 EKESEPDSIE
-305 TAEAEPEAD
+305 D
-314 NEPTVEAEPEADN
+314 
-327 EPSAELTAEAE
+327 
-338 AEPSAESEP
+338 
-347 EAEVEQSA
+347 
-355 ESETEQEVEPETE
+355 
-368 AEAEPS
+368 
-374 VEAEPEEKYKD
+374 KYKD
-385 LYEGIDEPTKEIRIN
+385 IYEGIDEPTKEIRIN
-400 THHWNRYKS
+400 THHWNRYRS
-409 VMVDDTKDPMTAELP
+409 VMEDDTKEPMTADVP

-437 SETEGETDTN
+437 SEMEGEAGAN

-455 ETIIEKQEEPPVS
+455 ETIIENREEPA
-468 EEPEEPEVSGAE
+468 EEESVAEAAEPE
-480 EDDEYMVK
+480 EDDEYMVR
-488 LVEETGEPDDNR
+488 LVTEDDEPQEEPETNETEP
-500 DENTAETTESVEEA
+500 EESLEEA
-514 VRKAV
+514 VKKTV
-519 MEPEAAEE
+519 SEPAEPEE

-536 IMQWMESVQD
+536 IMQWMESMQD
-546 IAESDDAD
+546 TAVEDTPETDTET
-554 EAVTAEEEPEETESE
+554 EAAEPEKI
-569 EEPVDEQVSDDAEE
+569 PDD
-583 EPVDEEQMINDAA
+583 EQMINDAA

-604 ARLMAEVQEELDARE
+604 ARLMAEVREELDARAG
-619 KEEAL
+619 EEAP
-624 TAVTEEEYV
+624 TMIAEEEYI
-633 DDTKVTDAADEMTAT
+633 DDEADDAGEIMADDEAEEEFSEEEIAAYEEEHSAAEDEITAAAEDEMTAA
-648 VEEEAE
+648 VEV
-654 SEAEEAEPAE
+654 
-664 EEPEAESTEES
+664 
-675 EEEPEAELTEES
+675 
-687 EEEPEEAEPAEEEA
+687 
-701 EDDEDN
+701 DNDN
-707 DYALKSSERRYLQ
+707 DYVLKPSERRYLQ
-720 KYLFINGME
+720 KYLFISGME

-737 NKKREAP
+737 NKKREVP

-751 NIVVVGRAKTNKTDF
+751 NIAVVGRAKTDKTDF
-766 AIDLFKALHAD
+766 AIDLFKALHSED
-777 DSNKKLRIAKT
+777 NNKKLRIAKT
-788 NAAAVNSKSILASVD
+788 NAAAINSKSILASAD
-803 KIKGTTLI
+803 KLKGITLI

-822 ARELVQVMEGDT
+822 ARELAQVMEGDT
-834 DSMLVIITGE
+834 ESMLVIITGE
-844 DYSINRLFAEVPRLS
+844 DYSINRVFTEVPDLS
-859 EMFSY
+859 RMFDY

-902 IGEVDTGDAAKA
+902 AGGIDTGDATKA
-914 IESIRGIV
+914 VESIREIV
-922 DNAIEHSG
+922 DDAIERGS
-930 RKGRRR
+930 RKGKRRTSR
-936 SSKKNG
+936 KNG
-942 GLIMLKD
+942 GLIILKD
-949 KDFV
+949 KDFIS

>member
-26 AKVVDTIEWR
+26 AKVVETIEWR

-44 AVAEDVYERAGRLKD
+44 AIAEDVYERAGRLKD

-117 LNKARKV
+117 LNKARKA

-160 ECIREC
+160 ECVREC

-183 RLKSRYS
+183 RLKNRYAK
-190 VLTKSQKAKLDMIE
+190 LTKSQQAKLDMME

-215 IAPEYDSE
+215 VMPEYDSE
-223 PDIEHEEIKEPE
+223 PDIEHEEVKELE
-235 PEEEYKVQEKDY
+235 PQEEYKVQEKDY

-269 INGESEAGEEEPSA
+269 INGPGEEEAVEPEITEPAGIEEPS
-283 ELTAE
+283 ETTEFMEPEEDTWEEPEETEEPEEQPE
-288 AEAEPSV
+288 AEKEPEEQPEAEKEPEEAEEQPEV
-295 ESEPETEVEP
+295 EKESEPDSIE
-305 TAEAEPEAD
+305 D
-314 NEPTVEAEPEADN
+314 
-327 EPSAELTAEAE
+327 
-338 AEPSAESEP
+338 
-347 EAEVEQSA
+347 
-355 ESETEQEVEPETE
+355 
-368 AEAEPS
+368 
-374 VEAEPEEKYKD
+374 KYKD
-385 LYEGIDEPTKEIRIN
+385 IYEGIDEPTKEIRIN
-400 THHWNRYKS
+400 THHWNRYRS
-409 VMVDDTKDPMTAELP
+409 VMEDDTKEPMTADVP

-437 SETEGETDTN
+437 SEMEGEAGTN

-455 ETIIEKQEEPPVS
+455 ETIIEKQEEPV
-468 EEPEEPEVSGAE
+468 EEESVAEAAEPE
-480 EDDEYMVK
+480 EDDEYMVR
-488 LVEETGEPDDNR
+488 LVTEDDEPQEEPETNETEP
-500 DENTAETTESVEEA
+500 EESLEEA
-514 VRKAV
+514 VKKTV
-519 MEPEAAEE
+519 SEAAEPEE

-536 IMQWMESVQD
+536 IMQWMESMQD
-546 IAESDDAD
+546 TAVEDTPET
-554 EAVTAEEEPEETESE
+554 EAAEPEKI
-569 EEPVDEQVSDDAEE
+569 PDD
-583 EPVDEEQMINDAA
+583 EQMINDVA

-604 ARLMAEVQEELDARE
+604 ARLMAEVREELDARAG
-619 KEEAL
+619 EEAP
-624 TAVTEEEYV
+624 TMIAEEEYI
-633 DDTKVTDAADEMTAT
+633 DDEADDAGEIMADDEAEEEFSEEEIAAYEEEHSAAEDEITAAAEDEMTAA
-648 VEEEAE
+648 AE
-654 SEAEEAEPAE
+654 
-664 EEPEAESTEES
+664 
-675 EEEPEAELTEES
+675 
-687 EEEPEEAEPAEEEA
+687 
-701 EDDEDN
+701 EDN
-707 DYALKSSERRYLQ
+707 DNDYVLKPSERRYLQ
-720 KYLFINGME
+720 KYLFISGME

-737 NKKREAP
+737 NKKREVP

-751 NIVVVGRAKTNKTDF
+751 NIAVVGRAKTDKTDF
-766 AIDLFKALHAD
+766 AIDLFKALHSED
-777 DSNKKLRIAKT
+777 NNKKLRIAKT
-788 NAAAVNSKSILASVD
+788 NAAAINSKSILASAD
-803 KIKGTTLI
+803 KLKGITLI

-822 ARELVQVMEGDT
+822 ARELAQVMEGDT
-834 DSMLVIITGE
+834 ESMLVIITGE
-844 DYSINRLFAEVPRLS
+844 DYSINRVFTEVPDLS
-859 EMFSY
+859 RMFDY

-902 IGEVDTGDAAKA
+902 AGGIDTGDATKA
-914 IESIRGIV
+914 VESIREIV
-922 DNAIEHSG
+922 DDAIERGS
-930 RKGRRR
+930 RKGKRRTSR
-936 SSKKNG
+936 KNG
-942 GLIMLKD
+942 GLIILKD
-949 KDFV
+949 KDFIS

>member
-26 AKVVDTIEWR
+26 AKVVETIEWR

-44 AVAEDVYERAGRLKD
+44 AIAEDVYERAGRLKD

-117 LNKARKV
+117 LNKARKA

-155 AGRID
+155 ARRID
-160 ECIREC
+160 ECVREC

-183 RLKSRYS
+183 RLKNRYAK
-190 VLTKSQKAKLDMIE
+190 LTKSQQAKLDMME

-215 IAPEYDSE
+215 VMPEYDSE
-223 PDIEHEEIKEPE
+223 PDIEHEEVKEPE
-235 PEEEYKVQEKDY
+235 PQEEYKVQEKDY

-269 INGESEAGEEEPSA
+269 INGPGEEEA
-283 ELTAE
+283 EKEPEE
-288 AEAEPSV
+288 AEEQPEV
-295 ESEPETEVEP
+295 EKESEPDSIE
-305 TAEAEPEAD
+305 D
-314 NEPTVEAEPEADN
+314 
-327 EPSAELTAEAE
+327 
-338 AEPSAESEP
+338 
-347 EAEVEQSA
+347 
-355 ESETEQEVEPETE
+355 
-368 AEAEPS
+368 
-374 VEAEPEEKYKD
+374 KYKD
-385 LYEGIDEPTKEIRIN
+385 IYEGIDEPTKEIRIN
-400 THHWNRYKS
+400 THHWNRYRS
-409 VMVDDTKDPMTAELP
+409 VMEDDTKEPMTADVP

-437 SETEGETDTN
+437 SEMEGEAGTN

-455 ETIIEKQEEPPVS
+455 ETIIEKQEEENVA
-468 EEPEEPEVSGAE
+468 EAAEPE
-480 EDDEYMVK
+480 EDDEYMVR
-488 LVEETGEPDDNR
+488 LVTEDDEPQEEPETNETEP
-500 DENTAETTESVEEA
+500 EESVEEA
-514 VRKAV
+514 VKKAV
-519 MEPEAAEE
+519 SEPAEPEE

-536 IMQWMESVQD
+536 IMQWMESMQD
-546 IAESDDAD
+546 TVVEDTPETDTETKAA
-554 EAVTAEEEPEETESE
+554 EPEKI
-569 EEPVDEQVSDDAEE
+569 PDD
-583 EPVDEEQMINDAA
+583 EQMINDAA

-604 ARLMAEVQEELDARE
+604 ARLMAEVREELDARAG
-619 KEEAL
+619 EEAP
-624 TAVTEEEYV
+624 TMIAEEEYI
-633 DDTKVTDAADEMTAT
+633 DDEADDAGEIMADDEAEEEFSEEEIAAYEEEHSAAEDEITAAADDEMTAA
-648 VEEEAE
+648 AE
-654 SEAEEAEPAE
+654 
-664 EEPEAESTEES
+664 
-675 EEEPEAELTEES
+675 
-687 EEEPEEAEPAEEEA
+687 
-701 EDDEDN
+701 EDN
-707 DYALKSSERRYLQ
+707 DNDYVLKPSERRYLQ
-720 KYLFINGME
+720 KYLFISGME

-737 NKKREAP
+737 NKKREVP

-751 NIVVVGRAKTNKTDF
+751 NIAVVGRAKTDKTDF
-766 AIDLFKALHAD
+766 AIDLFKALHSED
-777 DSNKKLRIAKT
+777 NNKKLRIAKT
-788 NAAAVNSKSILASVD
+788 NAAAINSKSILASAD
-803 KIKGTTLI
+803 KLKGITLI

-822 ARELVQVMEGDT
+822 ARELAQVMEGDT
-834 DSMLVIITGE
+834 ESMLVIITGE
-844 DYSINRLFAEVPRLS
+844 DYSINRVFTEVPDLS
-859 EMFSY
+859 RMFDY

-902 IGEVDTGDAAKA
+902 AGGIDTGDATKA
-914 IESIRGIV
+914 VESIREIV
-922 DNAIEHSG
+922 DDAIERGS
-930 RKGRRR
+930 RKGKRRTSR
-936 SSKKNG
+936 KNG
-942 GLIMLKD
+942 GLIILKD
-949 KDFV
+949 KDFIS

>member
-26 AKVVDTIEWR
+26 AKVVETIEWR

-44 AVAEDVYERAGRLKD
+44 AIAEDVYERAGRLKD

-117 LNKARKV
+117 LNKARKA

-160 ECIREC
+160 ECVREC

-183 RLKSRYS
+183 RLKNRYAK
-190 VLTKSQKAKLDMIE
+190 LTKSQQAKLDMME

-215 IAPEYDSE
+215 VMPEYDSE
-223 PDIEHEEIKEPE
+223 PDIEHEEVKEPE
-235 PEEEYKVQEKDY
+235 PQEEYKVQEKDY

-269 INGESEAGEEEPSA
+269 INGPGEEEAVEPEITEPAGIEEPS
-283 ELTAE
+283 ETTEFVEPEEDTWEEPEETEEPEEQPE
-288 AEAEPSV
+288 AEEEPEEQPEAEKEPEEAEEQPEV
-295 ESEPETEVEP
+295 EKESEPDSIE
-305 TAEAEPEAD
+305 D
-314 NEPTVEAEPEADN
+314 
-327 EPSAELTAEAE
+327 
-338 AEPSAESEP
+338 
-347 EAEVEQSA
+347 
-355 ESETEQEVEPETE
+355 
-368 AEAEPS
+368 
-374 VEAEPEEKYKD
+374 KYKD
-385 LYEGIDEPTKEIRIN
+385 IYEGIDEPTKEIRIN
-400 THHWNRYKS
+400 THHWNRYRS
-409 VMVDDTKDPMTAELP
+409 VMEDDTKEPMTADVP

-437 SETEGETDTN
+437 SEMEGEAGTN

-455 ETIIEKQEEPPVS
+455 ETIIEKQEEPV
-468 EEPEEPEVSGAE
+468 EEESVAEAAEPE
-480 EDDEYMVK
+480 EDDEYMVR
-488 LVEETGEPDDNR
+488 LVTEDDEPQEEPETNETEP
-500 DENTAETTESVEEA
+500 EESLEEA
-514 VRKAV
+514 VKKAV
-519 MEPEAAEE
+519 SEAAEPEE

-536 IMQWMESVQD
+536 IMQWMESMQD
-546 IAESDDAD
+546 TAVEDTPETDTET
-554 EAVTAEEEPEETESE
+554 EAAEPEKI
-569 EEPVDEQVSDDAEE
+569 PDD
-583 EPVDEEQMINDAA
+583 EQMINDVA

-604 ARLMAEVQEELDARE
+604 ARLMAEVREELDARAG
-619 KEEAL
+619 EEAP
-624 TAVTEEEYV
+624 TMIAEEEYI
-633 DDTKVTDAADEMTAT
+633 DDEADDAGEIMADDEAEEEFSEEEIAAYEEEHSAAEDEITAAADDEMTAA
-648 VEEEAE
+648 AE
-654 SEAEEAEPAE
+654 
-664 EEPEAESTEES
+664 
-675 EEEPEAELTEES
+675 
-687 EEEPEEAEPAEEEA
+687 
-701 EDDEDN
+701 EDN
-707 DYALKSSERRYLQ
+707 DNDYVLKPSERRYLQ
-720 KYLFINGME
+720 KYLFISGME

-737 NKKREAP
+737 NKKREVP

-751 NIVVVGRAKTNKTDF
+751 NIAVVGRAKTDKTDF
-766 AIDLFKALHAD
+766 AIDLFKALHSED
-777 DSNKKLRIAKT
+777 NNKKLRIAKT
-788 NAAAVNSKSILASVD
+788 NAAAINSKSILASAD
-803 KIKGTTLI
+803 KLKGITLI

-822 ARELVQVMEGDT
+822 ARELAQVMEGDT
-834 DSMLVIITGE
+834 ESMLVIITGE
-844 DYSINRLFAEVPRLS
+844 DYSINRVFTEVPDLS
-859 EMFSY
+859 RMFDY

-902 IGEVDTGDAAKA
+902 AGGIDTGDATKA
-914 IESIRGIV
+914 VESIREIV
-922 DNAIEHSG
+922 DDAIERGS
-930 RKGRRR
+930 RKGKRRTSR
-936 SSKKNG
+936 KNG
-942 GLIMLKD
+942 GLIILKD
-949 KDFV
+949 KDFIS

>member
-26 AKVVDTIEWR
+26 AKVVETIEWR

-44 AVAEDVYERAGRLKD
+44 AIAEDVYERAGRLKD

-117 LNKARKV
+117 LNKARKA

-160 ECIREC
+160 ECVREC

-183 RLKSRYS
+183 RLKNRYAK
-190 VLTKSQKAKLDMIE
+190 LTKSQQAKLDMME

-215 IAPEYDSE
+215 VMPEYDSE
-223 PDIEHEEIKEPE
+223 PDIEHEEVKEPE
-235 PEEEYKVQEKDY
+235 PQEEYKVQEKDY

-269 INGESEAGEEEPSA
+269 INGPGEEEAVEPEITEPA
-283 ELTAE
+283 GIE
-288 AEAEPSV
+288 EPSETTEAV
-295 ESEPETEVEP
+295 EPSETTEFMEPEEDTWEEPEETEEQPEVEKESEPDSIE
-305 TAEAEPEAD
+305 D
-314 NEPTVEAEPEADN
+314 
-327 EPSAELTAEAE
+327 
-338 AEPSAESEP
+338 
-347 EAEVEQSA
+347 
-355 ESETEQEVEPETE
+355 
-368 AEAEPS
+368 
-374 VEAEPEEKYKD
+374 KYKD
-385 LYEGIDEPTKEIRIN
+385 IYEGIDEPTKEIRIN
-400 THHWNRYKS
+400 THHWNRYRS
-409 VMVDDTKDPMTAELP
+409 VMEDDTKEPMTADVP

-437 SETEGETDTN
+437 SEMEGEAGTN

-455 ETIIEKQEEPPVS
+455 ETIIEKQEEPV
-468 EEPEEPEVSGAE
+468 EEESVAEAAEPE
-480 EDDEYMVK
+480 EDDEYMVR
-488 LVEETGEPDDNR
+488 LVTEDDEPQEEPETNETEP
-500 DENTAETTESVEEA
+500 EESLEEA
-514 VRKAV
+514 VKKTV
-519 MEPEAAEE
+519 SEAAEPEE

-536 IMQWMESVQD
+536 IMQWMESMQD
-546 IAESDDAD
+546 TAVEDTPETDTET
-554 EAVTAEEEPEETESE
+554 EAAEPEKI
-569 EEPVDEQVSDDAEE
+569 PDD
-583 EPVDEEQMINDAA
+583 EQMINDVA

-604 ARLMAEVQEELDARE
+604 ARLMAEVREELDARAG
-619 KEEAL
+619 EEAP
-624 TAVTEEEYV
+624 TMIAEEEYI
-633 DDTKVTDAADEMTAT
+633 DDEADDAGEIMADDEAEEEFSEEEIAAYEEEHSAAEDEITAAAEDEMTAA
-648 VEEEAE
+648 VE
-654 SEAEEAEPAE
+654 
-664 EEPEAESTEES
+664 
-675 EEEPEAELTEES
+675 
-687 EEEPEEAEPAEEEA
+687 
-701 EDDEDN
+701 EDN
-707 DYALKSSERRYLQ
+707 DNDYVLKPSERRYLQ
-720 KYLFINGME
+720 KYLFISGME

-737 NKKREAP
+737 NKKREVP

-751 NIVVVGRAKTNKTDF
+751 NIAVVGRAKTDKTDF
-766 AIDLFKALHAD
+766 AIDLFKALHSED
-777 DSNKKLRIAKT
+777 NNKKLRIAKT
-788 NAAAVNSKSILASVD
+788 NAAAINSKSILASAD
-803 KIKGTTLI
+803 KLKGITLI

-822 ARELVQVMEGDT
+822 ARELAQVMEGDT
-834 DSMLVIITGE
+834 ESMLVIITGE
-844 DYSINRLFAEVPRLS
+844 DYSINRVFTEVPDLS
-859 EMFSY
+859 RMFDY

-902 IGEVDTGDAAKA
+902 AGGIDTGDATKA
-914 IESIRGIV
+914 VESIREIV
-922 DNAIEHSG
+922 DDAIERGSH
-930 RKGRRR
+930 KGKRRTSR
-936 SSKKNG
+936 KNG
-942 GLIMLKD
+942 GLIILKD
-949 KDFV
+949 KDFIS

>member
-26 AKVVDTIEWR
+26 AKVVETIEWR

-44 AVAEDVYERAGRLKD
+44 AIAEDVYERAGRLKD

-155 AGRID
+155 AGRIE
-160 ECIREC
+160 ECVREC

-183 RLKSRYS
+183 RLKNRYAK
-190 VLTKSQKAKLDMIE
+190 LTKSQQAKLDMME

-215 IAPEYDSE
+215 VMPEYDSE
-223 PDIEHEEIKEPE
+223 PDIEHEEVKEPE
-235 PEEEYKVQEKDY
+235 PQEEYKVQEKDY

-269 INGESEAGEEEPSA
+269 INGPGEEEAVEPEITGQGEEAVEPEITEPAGIEEPS
-283 ELTAE
+283 ETTEFVEPEEDTWEEPEE
-288 AEAEPSV
+288 AEEPEEQPEAEKEPEEAEEQPEV
-295 ESEPETEVEP
+295 EKESEPDSIE
-305 TAEAEPEAD
+305 D
-314 NEPTVEAEPEADN
+314 
-327 EPSAELTAEAE
+327 
-338 AEPSAESEP
+338 
-347 EAEVEQSA
+347 
-355 ESETEQEVEPETE
+355 
-368 AEAEPS
+368 
-374 VEAEPEEKYKD
+374 KYKD
-385 LYEGIDEPTKEIRIN
+385 IYEGIDEPTKEIRIN
-400 THHWNRYKS
+400 THHWNRYRS
-409 VMVDDTKDPMTAELP
+409 VMEDDTKEPMTADVP

-437 SETEGETDTN
+437 SEMEGEAGTN

-455 ETIIEKQEEPPVS
+455 ETIIEKQEEPV
-468 EEPEEPEVSGAE
+468 EEESVAEAAEPE
-480 EDDEYMVK
+480 EDDEYMVR
-488 LVEETGEPDDNR
+488 LVTEDDELQEKPETDETEP
-500 DENTAETTESVEEA
+500 EESVEEA
-514 VRKAV
+514 VKKAV
-519 MEPEAAEE
+519 SEPAEPEE

-536 IMQWMESVQD
+536 IMQWMESMQD
-546 IAESDDAD
+546 TVGEDTPETDTETETEDVPEADIETEAAESDKI
-554 EAVTAEEEPEETESE
+554 
-569 EEPVDEQVSDDAEE
+569 SDD
-583 EPVDEEQMINDAA
+583 EQMINDAA

-604 ARLMAEVQEELDARE
+604 ARLMAEVREELDARAG
-619 KEEAL
+619 EEAP
-624 TAVTEEEYV
+624 TMIAEEEYI
-633 DDTKVTDAADEMTAT
+633 DDEADDAGEIMADD
-648 VEEEAE
+648 
-654 SEAEEAEPAE
+654 EAEEEF
-664 EEPEAESTEES
+664 S
-675 EEEPEAELTEES
+675 EEEIAAY
-687 EEEPEEAEPAEEEA
+687 EEEHSAA
-701 EDDEDN
+701 EDEITAAVEDEITAVVEEDN
-707 DYALKSSERRYLQ
+707 DNDYVLKPSERRYLQ

-737 NKKREAP
+737 NKKREVP

-751 NIVVVGRAKTNKTDF
+751 NIAVVGRAKTDKTDF
-766 AIDLFKALHAD
+766 AIDLFKALHSED
-777 DSNKKLRIAKT
+777 NNKKLRIAKT
-788 NAAAVNSKSILASVD
+788 NAAAINSKSILASAD
-803 KIKGTTLI
+803 KLKGITLI

-822 ARELVQVMEGDT
+822 ARELAQVMEGDT
-834 DSMLVIITGE
+834 ESMLVIITGE
-844 DYSINRLFAEVPRLS
+844 DYSINRVFAEVPDLS
-859 EMFSY
+859 RMFDY

-902 IGEVDTGDAAKA
+902 AGGIDTGDATKAVENIREIVDDA
-914 IESIRGIV
+914 IERG
-922 DNAIEHSG
+922 S
-930 RKGRRR
+930 RKGKRRTSR
-936 SSKKNG
+936 KNG
-942 GLIMLKD
+942 GLIILKD
-949 KDFV
+949 KDFIS

>member
-26 AKVVDTIEWR
+26 AKVVETIEWR

-44 AVAEDVYERAGRLKD
+44 AIAEDVYERAGRLKD

-117 LNKARKV
+117 LNKARKA

-160 ECIREC
+160 ECVREC

-183 RLKSRYS
+183 RLKNRYAK
-190 VLTKSQKAKLDMIE
+190 LTKSQQAKLDMME

-215 IAPEYDSE
+215 VMPEYDSE
-223 PDIEHEEIKEPE
+223 PDIEHEEVKELE
-235 PEEEYKVQEKDY
+235 PQEEYKVQEKDY

-269 INGESEAGEEEPSA
+269 INGPGEEEAVEPEITEPA
-283 ELTAE
+283 GIE
-288 AEAEPSV
+288 EPSETTEAV
-295 ESEPETEVEP
+295 EPSETTEFMEPEEDTWEEPEETEEPEEQPEVEKESEPDSIE
-305 TAEAEPEAD
+305 D
-314 NEPTVEAEPEADN
+314 
-327 EPSAELTAEAE
+327 
-338 AEPSAESEP
+338 
-347 EAEVEQSA
+347 
-355 ESETEQEVEPETE
+355 
-368 AEAEPS
+368 
-374 VEAEPEEKYKD
+374 KYKD
-385 LYEGIDEPTKEIRIN
+385 IYEGIDEPTKEIRIN
-400 THHWNRYKS
+400 THHWNRYRS
-409 VMVDDTKDPMTAELP
+409 VMEDDTKEPMTADVP

-437 SETEGETDTN
+437 SEMEGEAGTN

-455 ETIIEKQEEPPVS
+455 ETIIEKQEEPM
-468 EEPEEPEVSGAE
+468 EEESVAEAAEPE
-480 EDDEYMVK
+480 EDDEYMVR
-488 LVEETGEPDDNR
+488 LVTEDDEPQEEPETNETEP
-500 DENTAETTESVEEA
+500 EESLEEA
-514 VRKAV
+514 VKKTV
-519 MEPEAAEE
+519 SEAAEPEE

-536 IMQWMESVQD
+536 IMQWMESMQD
-546 IAESDDAD
+546 TAVEDTPETDTET
-554 EAVTAEEEPEETESE
+554 EAAEPEKI
-569 EEPVDEQVSDDAEE
+569 PDD
-583 EPVDEEQMINDAA
+583 EQMINDAA

-604 ARLMAEVQEELDARE
+604 ARLMAEVREELDARAG
-619 KEEAL
+619 EEAP
-624 TAVTEEEYV
+624 TMIAEEEYI
-633 DDTKVTDAADEMTAT
+633 DDEADDAGEIMADDEAEEEFSEEEIAAYEEEHSAAEDEITAAAEDEMTAA
-648 VEEEAE
+648 VE
-654 SEAEEAEPAE
+654 
-664 EEPEAESTEES
+664 
-675 EEEPEAELTEES
+675 
-687 EEEPEEAEPAEEEA
+687 
-701 EDDEDN
+701 EDN
-707 DYALKSSERRYLQ
+707 DNDYVLKPSERRYLQ
-720 KYLFINGME
+720 KYLFISGME

-737 NKKREAP
+737 NKKREVP

-751 NIVVVGRAKTNKTDF
+751 NIAVVGRAKTDKTDF
-766 AIDLFKALHAD
+766 AIDLFKALHSED
-777 DSNKKLRIAKT
+777 NNKKLRIAKT
-788 NAAAVNSKSILASVD
+788 NAAAINSKSILASAD
-803 KIKGTTLI
+803 KLKGITLI

-822 ARELVQVMEGDT
+822 ARELAQVMEGDT
-834 DSMLVIITGE
+834 ESMLVIITGE
-844 DYSINRLFAEVPRLS
+844 DYSINRVFTEVPDLS
-859 EMFSY
+859 RMFDY

-902 IGEVDTGDAAKA
+902 AGGIDTGDATKA
-914 IESIRGIV
+914 VESIREIV
-922 DNAIEHSG
+922 DDAIERGS
-930 RKGRRR
+930 RKGKRRTSR
-936 SSKKNG
+936 KNG
-942 GLIMLKD
+942 GLIILKD
-949 KDFV
+949 KDFIS

>member
-26 AKVVDTIEWR
+26 AKVVETIEWR

-44 AVAEDVYERAGRLKD
+44 AIAEDVYERAGRLKD

-117 LNKARKV
+117 LNKARKA

-160 ECIREC
+160 ECVREC

-183 RLKSRYS
+183 RLKNRYAK
-190 VLTKSQKAKLDMIE
+190 LTKSQQAKLDMME

-215 IAPEYDSE
+215 VMPEYDSE
-223 PDIEHEEIKEPE
+223 PDIEHEEVKELE
-235 PEEEYKVQEKDY
+235 PQEEYKVQEKDY

-269 INGESEAGEEEPSA
+269 INGPGEEEAVEPEITGQGEEAAEPEITEPAGIEEPS
-283 ELTAE
+283 ETTEFVEPEEDTWEEPEE
-288 AEAEPSV
+288 AEEQPEAEKEPEEQPEAEKEPEEAEEQPEV
-295 ESEPETEVEP
+295 EKESEPDSIE
-305 TAEAEPEAD
+305 D
-314 NEPTVEAEPEADN
+314 
-327 EPSAELTAEAE
+327 
-338 AEPSAESEP
+338 
-347 EAEVEQSA
+347 
-355 ESETEQEVEPETE
+355 
-368 AEAEPS
+368 
-374 VEAEPEEKYKD
+374 KYKD
-385 LYEGIDEPTKEIRIN
+385 IYEGIDEPTKEIRIN
-400 THHWNRYKS
+400 THHWNRYRS
-409 VMVDDTKDPMTAELP
+409 VMEDDTKEPMTADVP

-437 SETEGETDTN
+437 SEMEGEAGTN

-455 ETIIEKQEEPPVS
+455 ETIIEKQEEPV
-468 EEPEEPEVSGAE
+468 EEESVAEAAEPE
-480 EDDEYMVK
+480 EDDEYMVR
-488 LVEETGEPDDNR
+488 LVTEDDEPQEEPETNETGPE
-500 DENTAETTESVEEA
+500 ESLEEA
-514 VRKAV
+514 VKKTV
-519 MEPEAAEE
+519 SEAAEPEE

-536 IMQWMESVQD
+536 IMQWMESMQD
-546 IAESDDAD
+546 TAVEDTPETDTET
-554 EAVTAEEEPEETESE
+554 EAAEPEKI
-569 EEPVDEQVSDDAEE
+569 PDD
-583 EPVDEEQMINDAA
+583 EQMINDAA

-604 ARLMAEVQEELDARE
+604 ARLMAEVREELDARAG
-619 KEEAL
+619 EEAP
-624 TAVTEEEYV
+624 TMIAEEEYI
-633 DDTKVTDAADEMTAT
+633 DDEADDAGEIMADDEAEEEFSEEEIAAYEEEHSAAEDEITAAAEDEMTAA
-648 VEEEAE
+648 VE
-654 SEAEEAEPAE
+654 
-664 EEPEAESTEES
+664 
-675 EEEPEAELTEES
+675 
-687 EEEPEEAEPAEEEA
+687 
-701 EDDEDN
+701 EDN
-707 DYALKSSERRYLQ
+707 DNDYVLKPSERRYLQ
-720 KYLFINGME
+720 KYLFISGME

-737 NKKREAP
+737 NKKREVP

-751 NIVVVGRAKTNKTDF
+751 NIAVVGRAKTDKTDF
-766 AIDLFKALHAD
+766 AIDLFKALHSED
-777 DSNKKLRIAKT
+777 NNKKLRIAKT
-788 NAAAVNSKSILASVD
+788 NAAAINSKSILASAD
-803 KIKGTTLI
+803 KLKGITLI

-822 ARELVQVMEGDT
+822 ARELAQVMEGDT
-834 DSMLVIITGE
+834 ESMLVIITGE
-844 DYSINRLFAEVPRLS
+844 DYSINRVFTEVPDLS
-859 EMFSY
+859 RMFDY

-902 IGEVDTGDAAKA
+902 AGGIDTGDATKA
-914 IESIRGIV
+914 VESIREIV
-922 DNAIEHSG
+922 DDAIERGSH
-930 RKGRRR
+930 KGKRRTSR
-936 SSKKNG
+936 KNG
-942 GLIMLKD
+942 GLIILKD
-949 KDFV
+949 KDFIS

>member
-26 AKVVDTIEWR
+26 AKVVETIEWR

-44 AVAEDVYERAGRLKD
+44 AIAEDVYERAGRLKD

-117 LNKARKV
+117 LNKARKA

-160 ECIREC
+160 ECVREC

-183 RLKSRYS
+183 RLKNRYAK
-190 VLTKSQKAKLDMIE
+190 LTKSQQAKLDMME

-215 IAPEYDSE
+215 VMPEYDSE
-223 PDIEHEEIKEPE
+223 PDIEHEEVKEPE
-235 PEEEYKVQEKDY
+235 PQEEYKVQEKDY

-269 INGESEAGEEEPSA
+269 INGPGEEEAAEPEITGQGEEAAEPEITEPAGIEEPSETTEA
-283 ELTAE
+283 VEPSETTEFVEPEEDTWEEPEE
-288 AEAEPSV
+288 AEEPEEQPEAEKEPEEAEEQPEV
-295 ESEPETEVEP
+295 EKESEPDSIE
-305 TAEAEPEAD
+305 D
-314 NEPTVEAEPEADN
+314 
-327 EPSAELTAEAE
+327 
-338 AEPSAESEP
+338 
-347 EAEVEQSA
+347 
-355 ESETEQEVEPETE
+355 
-368 AEAEPS
+368 
-374 VEAEPEEKYKD
+374 KYKD
-385 LYEGIDEPTKEIRIN
+385 IYEGIDEPTKEIRIN
-400 THHWNRYKS
+400 THHWNRYRS
-409 VMVDDTKDPMTAELP
+409 VMEDDTKEPMTADVP

-437 SETEGETDTN
+437 SEMEGEAGTN

-455 ETIIEKQEEPPVS
+455 ETIIEKQEEPV
-468 EEPEEPEVSGAE
+468 EEESVAEAAEPE
-480 EDDEYMVK
+480 EDDEYMVR
-488 LVEETGEPDDNR
+488 LVTEDDEPQEEPETNETEP
-500 DENTAETTESVEEA
+500 EESLEEA
-514 VRKAV
+514 VKKTV
-519 MEPEAAEE
+519 SEAAEPEE

-536 IMQWMESVQD
+536 IMQWMESMQD
-546 IAESDDAD
+546 TAVEDTPETDTET
-554 EAVTAEEEPEETESE
+554 EAAEPEKI
-569 EEPVDEQVSDDAEE
+569 PDD
-583 EPVDEEQMINDAA
+583 EQMINDAA

-604 ARLMAEVQEELDARE
+604 ARLMAEVREELDARAG
-619 KEEAL
+619 EEAP
-624 TAVTEEEYV
+624 TMIAEEEYI
-633 DDTKVTDAADEMTAT
+633 DDEADDAGEIMADDEAEEEFSEEEIAAYEEEHSAAEDEITAAADDEMTAA
-648 VEEEAE
+648 AE
-654 SEAEEAEPAE
+654 
-664 EEPEAESTEES
+664 
-675 EEEPEAELTEES
+675 
-687 EEEPEEAEPAEEEA
+687 
-701 EDDEDN
+701 EDN
-707 DYALKSSERRYLQ
+707 DNDYVLKPSERRYLQ
-720 KYLFINGME
+720 KYLFISGME

-737 NKKREAP
+737 NKKREVP

-751 NIVVVGRAKTNKTDF
+751 NIAVVGRAKTDKTDF
-766 AIDLFKALHAD
+766 AIDLFKALHSED
-777 DSNKKLRIAKT
+777 NNKKLRIAKT
-788 NAAAVNSKSILASVD
+788 NAAAINSKSILASAD
-803 KIKGTTLI
+803 KLKGITLI

-822 ARELVQVMEGDT
+822 ARELAQVMEGDT
-834 DSMLVIITGE
+834 ESMLVIITGE
-844 DYSINRLFAEVPRLS
+844 DYSINRVFTEVPDLS
-859 EMFSY
+859 RMFDY

-902 IGEVDTGDAAKA
+902 AGGIDTGDATKA
-914 IESIRGIV
+914 VESIREIV
-922 DNAIEHSG
+922 DDAIERGS
-930 RKGRRR
+930 RKGKRRTSR
-936 SSKKNG
+936 KNG
-942 GLIMLKD
+942 GLIILKD
-949 KDFV
+949 KDFIS

>member
-26 AKVVDTIEWR
+26 AKVVETIEWR

-44 AVAEDVYERAGRLKD
+44 AIAEDVYERAGRLKD

-117 LNKARKV
+117 LNKARKA

-160 ECIREC
+160 ECVREC

-183 RLKSRYS
+183 RLKNRYAK
-190 VLTKSQKAKLDMIE
+190 LTKSQQAKLDMME

-215 IAPEYDSE
+215 VMPEYDSE
-223 PDIEHEEIKEPE
+223 PDIEHEEVKEPE
-235 PEEEYKVQEKDY
+235 PQEEYKVQEKDY

-269 INGESEAGEEEPSA
+269 INGPGEEEAAEPEITGQGEEAAEPEITEPAGIEEPSETTEA
-283 ELTAE
+283 VEPSETTEFVEPEEDTWEEPEE
-288 AEAEPSV
+288 AEEPEEQPEAEKEPEEAEEQPEV
-295 ESEPETEVEP
+295 EKESEPDSIE
-305 TAEAEPEAD
+305 D
-314 NEPTVEAEPEADN
+314 
-327 EPSAELTAEAE
+327 
-338 AEPSAESEP
+338 
-347 EAEVEQSA
+347 
-355 ESETEQEVEPETE
+355 
-368 AEAEPS
+368 
-374 VEAEPEEKYKD
+374 KYKD
-385 LYEGIDEPTKEIRIN
+385 IYEGIDEPTKEIRIN
-400 THHWNRYKS
+400 THHWNRYRS
-409 VMVDDTKDPMTAELP
+409 VMEDDTKEPMTADVP

-437 SETEGETDTN
+437 SEMEGEAGTN

-455 ETIIEKQEEPPVS
+455 ETIIEKQEEESVA
-468 EEPEEPEVSGAE
+468 EAAEPE
-480 EDDEYMVK
+480 EDDEYMVR
-488 LVEETGEPDDNR
+488 LVTEDDEPQEEPETNETGPE
-500 DENTAETTESVEEA
+500 ESLEEA
-514 VRKAV
+514 VKKTV
-519 MEPEAAEE
+519 SEAAEPEE

-536 IMQWMESVQD
+536 IMQWMESMQD
-546 IAESDDAD
+546 TAVEDTPETDTET
-554 EAVTAEEEPEETESE
+554 EAAEPEKI
-569 EEPVDEQVSDDAEE
+569 PDD
-583 EPVDEEQMINDAA
+583 EQMINDAA

-604 ARLMAEVQEELDARE
+604 ARLMAEVREELDARAG
-619 KEEAL
+619 EEAP
-624 TAVTEEEYV
+624 TMIAEEEYI
-633 DDTKVTDAADEMTAT
+633 DDEADDAGEIMADDEAEEEFSEEEIAAYEEEHSAAEDEITAAAEDEMTAA
-648 VEEEAE
+648 VE
-654 SEAEEAEPAE
+654 
-664 EEPEAESTEES
+664 
-675 EEEPEAELTEES
+675 
-687 EEEPEEAEPAEEEA
+687 
-701 EDDEDN
+701 EDN
-707 DYALKSSERRYLQ
+707 DNDYVLKPSERRYLQ
-720 KYLFINGME
+720 KYLFISGME

-737 NKKREAP
+737 NKKREVP

-751 NIVVVGRAKTNKTDF
+751 NIAVVGRAKTDKTDF
-766 AIDLFKALHAD
+766 AIDLFKALHSED
-777 DSNKKLRIAKT
+777 NNKKLRIAKT
-788 NAAAVNSKSILASVD
+788 NAAAINSKSILASAD
-803 KIKGTTLI
+803 KLKGITLI

-822 ARELVQVMEGDT
+822 ARELAQVMEGDT
-834 DSMLVIITGE
+834 ESMLVIITGE
-844 DYSINRLFAEVPRLS
+844 DYSINRVFTEVPDLS
-859 EMFSY
+859 RMFDY

-902 IGEVDTGDAAKA
+902 AGGIDTGDATKA
-914 IESIRGIV
+914 VESIREIV
-922 DNAIEHSG
+922 DDAIERGS
-930 RKGRRR
+930 RKGKRRTSR
-936 SSKKNG
+936 KNG
-942 GLIMLKD
+942 GLIILKD
-949 KDFV
+949 KDFIS

>member
-26 AKVVDTIEWR
+26 AKVVETIEWR

-44 AVAEDVYERAGRLKD
+44 AIAEDVYERAGRLKD

-117 LNKARKV
+117 LNKARKA

-160 ECIREC
+160 ECVREC

-183 RLKSRYS
+183 RLKNRYAK
-190 VLTKSQKAKLDMIE
+190 LTKSQQAKLDMME

-215 IAPEYDSE
+215 VMPEYDSE
-223 PDIEHEEIKEPE
+223 PDIEHEEVKELE
-235 PEEEYKVQEKDY
+235 PQEEYKVQEKDY

-269 INGESEAGEEEPSA
+269 INGPGEEEAVEPEITGQGEEAAEPEITEPAGIEEPS
-283 ELTAE
+283 ETTEFVEPEE
-288 AEAEPSV
+288 AEEQPEAEKEPEEQPEAEKEPEEAEEQPEV
-295 ESEPETEVEP
+295 EKESEPDSIE
-305 TAEAEPEAD
+305 D
-314 NEPTVEAEPEADN
+314 
-327 EPSAELTAEAE
+327 
-338 AEPSAESEP
+338 
-347 EAEVEQSA
+347 
-355 ESETEQEVEPETE
+355 
-368 AEAEPS
+368 
-374 VEAEPEEKYKD
+374 KYKD
-385 LYEGIDEPTKEIRIN
+385 IYEGIDEPTKEIRIN
-400 THHWNRYKS
+400 THHWNRYRS
-409 VMVDDTKDPMTAELP
+409 VMEDDTKEPMTADVP

-437 SETEGETDTN
+437 SEMEGEAGTN

-455 ETIIEKQEEPPVS
+455 ETIIEKQEEPV
-468 EEPEEPEVSGAE
+468 EEESVAEAAEPE
-480 EDDEYMVK
+480 EDDEYMVR
-488 LVEETGEPDDNR
+488 LVTEDDEPQEEPETNETGPE
-500 DENTAETTESVEEA
+500 ESLEEA
-514 VRKAV
+514 VKKTV
-519 MEPEAAEE
+519 SEAAEPEE

-536 IMQWMESVQD
+536 IMQWMESMQD
-546 IAESDDAD
+546 TAVEDTPETDTET
-554 EAVTAEEEPEETESE
+554 EAAEPEKI
-569 EEPVDEQVSDDAEE
+569 PDD
-583 EPVDEEQMINDAA
+583 EQMINDAA

-604 ARLMAEVQEELDARE
+604 ARLMAEVREELDARAG
-619 KEEAL
+619 EEAP
-624 TAVTEEEYV
+624 TMIAEEEYI
-633 DDTKVTDAADEMTAT
+633 DDEADDAGEIMADDEAEEEFSEEEIAAYEEEHSAAEDEITAAAEDEITAAAEDEMTAA
-648 VEEEAE
+648 VE
-654 SEAEEAEPAE
+654 
-664 EEPEAESTEES
+664 
-675 EEEPEAELTEES
+675 
-687 EEEPEEAEPAEEEA
+687 
-701 EDDEDN
+701 EDN
-707 DYALKSSERRYLQ
+707 DNDYVLKPSERRYLQ
-720 KYLFINGME
+720 KYLFISGME

-737 NKKREAP
+737 NKKREVP

-751 NIVVVGRAKTNKTDF
+751 NIAVVGRAKTDKTDF
-766 AIDLFKALHAD
+766 AIDLFKALHSED
-777 DSNKKLRIAKT
+777 NNKKLRIAKT
-788 NAAAVNSKSILASVD
+788 NAAAINSKSILASAD
-803 KIKGTTLI
+803 KLKGITLI

-822 ARELVQVMEGDT
+822 ARELAQVMEGDT
-834 DSMLVIITGE
+834 ESMLVIITGE
-844 DYSINRLFAEVPRLS
+844 DYSINRVFTEVPDLS
-859 EMFSY
+859 RMFDY

-902 IGEVDTGDAAKA
+902 AGGIDTGDATKA
-914 IESIRGIV
+914 VESIREIV
-922 DNAIEHSG
+922 DDAIERGS
-930 RKGRRR
+930 RKGKRRTSR
-936 SSKKNG
+936 KNG
-942 GLIMLKD
+942 GLIILKD
-949 KDFV
+949 KDFIS

>member
-26 AKVVDTIEWR
+26 AKVVETIEWR

-44 AVAEDVYERAGRLKD
+44 AIAEDVYERAGRLKD

-117 LNKARKV
+117 LNKARKA

-155 AGRID
+155 ARRID
-160 ECIREC
+160 ECVREC

-183 RLKSRYS
+183 RLKNRYAK
-190 VLTKSQKAKLDMIE
+190 LTKSQQAKLDMME

-215 IAPEYDSE
+215 VMPEYDSE
-223 PDIEHEEIKEPE
+223 PDIEHEEVKEPE
-235 PEEEYKVQEKDY
+235 PQEEYKVQEKDY

-269 INGESEAGEEEPSA
+269 INGPGEEEAVEPEITGQGEEAAEPEITEPAGIEEPSETTEA
-283 ELTAE
+283 VEPSETTEFVEPSEDTWEEPEE
-288 AEAEPSV
+288 AEEPEEQPEAEKEPEEAEEQPEV
-295 ESEPETEVEP
+295 EKESEPDSIE
-305 TAEAEPEAD
+305 D
-314 NEPTVEAEPEADN
+314 
-327 EPSAELTAEAE
+327 
-338 AEPSAESEP
+338 
-347 EAEVEQSA
+347 
-355 ESETEQEVEPETE
+355 
-368 AEAEPS
+368 
-374 VEAEPEEKYKD
+374 KYKD
-385 LYEGIDEPTKEIRIN
+385 IYEGIDEPTKEIRIN
-400 THHWNRYKS
+400 THHWNRYRS
-409 VMVDDTKDPMTAELP
+409 VMEDDTKEPMTADVP

-437 SETEGETDTN
+437 SEMEGEAGTN

-455 ETIIEKQEEPPVS
+455 ETIIEKQEEPV
-468 EEPEEPEVSGAE
+468 EEESVAEAAEPE
-480 EDDEYMVK
+480 EDDEYMVR
-488 LVEETGEPDDNR
+488 LVTEDDEPQEEPETNETEP
-500 DENTAETTESVEEA
+500 EESLEEA
-514 VRKAV
+514 VKKTV
-519 MEPEAAEE
+519 SEPAEPEE

-536 IMQWMESVQD
+536 IMQWMESMQD
-546 IAESDDAD
+546 TAVEDTPETDTET
-554 EAVTAEEEPEETESE
+554 EAAEPEKI
-569 EEPVDEQVSDDAEE
+569 PDD
-583 EPVDEEQMINDAA
+583 EQMINDAA

-604 ARLMAEVQEELDARE
+604 ARLMAEVREELDARAG
-619 KEEAL
+619 EEAP
-624 TAVTEEEYV
+624 TMIAEEEYIDDEV
-633 DDTKVTDAADEMTAT
+633 DDAGEIMADDEAEEEFSEEEIAAYEEEHSAAEDEITVAAEDEMTAA
-648 VEEEAE
+648 VE
-654 SEAEEAEPAE
+654 
-664 EEPEAESTEES
+664 
-675 EEEPEAELTEES
+675 
-687 EEEPEEAEPAEEEA
+687 
-701 EDDEDN
+701 EDN
-707 DYALKSSERRYLQ
+707 DNDYVLKPSERRYLQ
-720 KYLFINGME
+720 KYLFISGME

-737 NKKREAP
+737 NKKREVP

-751 NIVVVGRAKTNKTDF
+751 NIAVVGRAKTDKTDF
-766 AIDLFKALHAD
+766 AIDLFKALHSED
-777 DSNKKLRIAKT
+777 NNKKLRIAKT
-788 NAAAVNSKSILASVD
+788 NAAAINSKSILASAD
-803 KIKGTTLI
+803 KLKGITLI

-822 ARELVQVMEGDT
+822 ARELAQVMEGDT
-834 DSMLVIITGE
+834 ESMLVIITGE
-844 DYSINRLFAEVPRLS
+844 DYSINRVFTEVPDLS
-859 EMFSY
+859 RMFDY

-880 KDYAREKG
+880 KGYAREKG

-902 IGEVDTGDAAKA
+902 AGGIDTGDATKA
-914 IESIRGIV
+914 VESIREIV
-922 DNAIEHSG
+922 DDAIERGS
-930 RKGRRR
+930 RKGKRRTSR
-936 SSKKNG
+936 KNG
-942 GLIMLKD
+942 GLIILKD
-949 KDFV
+949 KDFIS

>member
-26 AKVVDTIEWR
+26 AKVVETIEWR

-44 AVAEDVYERAGRLKD
+44 AIAEDVYERAGRLKD

-160 ECIREC
+160 ECVREC

-183 RLKSRYS
+183 RLKNRYAK
-190 VLTKSQKAKLDMIE
+190 LTKSQQAKLDMME

-215 IAPEYDSE
+215 VMPEYDSE
-223 PDIEHEEIKEPE
+223 PDIEHEEVKEPE
-235 PEEEYKVQEKDY
+235 PQEEYKVQEKDY

-269 INGESEAGEEEPSA
+269 INGPGEEEAVEPEITGQGEEAVEPEITEPAGIEEPS
-283 ELTAE
+283 ETTEFVEPEEDTWEEPEE
-288 AEAEPSV
+288 AEEPEEQPEAEEEPEEQPEEEKEPEEPEEPEEAEEQPEAEK
-295 ESEPETEVEP
+295 ESEPDSIE
-305 TAEAEPEAD
+305 D
-314 NEPTVEAEPEADN
+314 
-327 EPSAELTAEAE
+327 
-338 AEPSAESEP
+338 
-347 EAEVEQSA
+347 
-355 ESETEQEVEPETE
+355 
-368 AEAEPS
+368 
-374 VEAEPEEKYKD
+374 KYKD
-385 LYEGIDEPTKEIRIN
+385 IYEGIDEPTKEIRIN
-400 THHWNRYKS
+400 THHWNRYRS
-409 VMVDDTKDPMTAELP
+409 VMEDDTKEPMTADVP

-437 SETEGETDTN
+437 SEMEGEAGTN

-455 ETIIEKQEEPPVS
+455 ETIIEKQEEPV
-468 EEPEEPEVSGAE
+468 EEESVAEAAEPE
-480 EDDEYMVK
+480 EDDEYMVR
-488 LVEETGEPDDNR
+488 LVTEDDEPQEEPETNETEP
-500 DENTAETTESVEEA
+500 EESVEEA
-514 VRKAV
+514 VQKAV
-519 MEPEAAEE
+519 SEPAEPEE

-536 IMQWMESVQD
+536 IMQWMESLQD
-546 IAESDDAD
+546 TVVEDTPETDAET
-554 EAVTAEEEPEETESE
+554 EAAEPEEI
-569 EEPVDEQVSDDAEE
+569 PDD
-583 EPVDEEQMINDAA
+583 EQMINDAA

-604 ARLMAEVQEELDARE
+604 ARLMAEVREELDARAG
-619 KEEAL
+619 EEAP
-624 TAVTEEEYV
+624 TMIAEEEYI
-633 DDTKVTDAADEMTAT
+633 DDEADDAGEIMADDEAEEEFSEEEIAAYEEEHSAAEDEMTAA
-648 VEEEAE
+648 VE
-654 SEAEEAEPAE
+654 
-664 EEPEAESTEES
+664 
-675 EEEPEAELTEES
+675 
-687 EEEPEEAEPAEEEA
+687 
-701 EDDEDN
+701 EDN
-707 DYALKSSERRYLQ
+707 DNDYVLKPSERRYLQ
-720 KYLFINGME
+720 KYLFISGME

-737 NKKREAP
+737 NKKREVP

-751 NIVVVGRAKTNKTDF
+751 NIAVVGRAKTDKTDF
-766 AIDLFKALHAD
+766 AIDLFKALHSED
-777 DSNKKLRIAKT
+777 NNKKLRIAKT
-788 NAAAVNSKSILASVD
+788 NAAAINSKSILASAD
-803 KIKGTTLI
+803 KLKGITLI

-822 ARELVQVMEGDT
+822 ARELAQVMEGDT
-834 DSMLVIITGE
+834 ESMLVIITGE
-844 DYSINRLFAEVPRLS
+844 DYSINRVFAEVPDLS
-859 EMFSY
+859 RMFDY

-902 IGEVDTGDAAKA
+902 AGGIDTGDATKA
-914 IESIRGIV
+914 VESIREIV
-922 DNAIEHSG
+922 DDAIERGS
-930 RKGRRR
+930 RKGKRRTSR
-936 SSKKNG
+936 KNG
-942 GLIMLKD
+942 GLIILKD
-949 KDFV
+949 KDFIS

>member
-26 AKVVDTIEWR
+26 AKVVETIEWR

-44 AVAEDVYERAGRLKD
+44 AIAEDVYERAGRLKD

-95 DLYNEFVEAAP
+95 DLYNEYVEAAP

-160 ECIREC
+160 ECVREC

-183 RLKSRYS
+183 RLKNRYAK
-190 VLTKSQKAKLDMIE
+190 LTKSQQAKLDMME

-215 IAPEYDSE
+215 VMPEYDSE
-223 PDIEHEEIKEPE
+223 PDIEHEEVKEPE
-235 PEEEYKVQEKDY
+235 PQEEYKVQEKDY

-269 INGESEAGEEEPSA
+269 INGPGEEAVEPEITEPAGIEESSEPAEAVEPEEESEETVEQPEEEEESEESGEQPEAEEEPEEAGEQ
-283 ELTAE
+283 
-288 AEAEPSV
+288 
-295 ESEPETEVEP
+295 
-305 TAEAEPEAD
+305 
-314 NEPTVEAEPEADN
+314 
-327 EPSAELTAEAE
+327 
-338 AEPSAESEP
+338 P
-347 EAEVEQSA
+347 EAEE
-355 ESETEQEVEPETE
+355 
-368 AEAEPS
+368 
-374 VEAEPEEKYKD
+374 EPEETEEQPEAEKETEPDNIEDKYKD
-385 LYEGIDEPTKEIRIN
+385 IYEGIDEPTKEIRIN
-400 THHWNRYKS
+400 THHWNRYRS
-409 VMVDDTKDPMTAELP
+409 VMEDDTKEPMTADVP

-437 SETEGETDTN
+437 SEMEGEAGTN

-455 ETIIEKQEEPPVS
+455 ETIIEKQEEPV
-468 EEPEEPEVSGAE
+468 EEENVAEAAEPE
-480 EDDEYMVK
+480 EDDEYMVR
-488 LVEETGEPDDNR
+488 LVTEDDGVQEEPETDEAESAEPVEET
-500 DENTAETTESVEEA
+500 VQ
-514 VRKAV
+514 KAV
-519 MEPEAAEE
+519 SEPAEPEE

-536 IMQWMESVQD
+536 IMQWMESMQD
-546 IAESDDAD
+546 TVVEDTPETDTET
-554 EAVTAEEEPEETESE
+554 EAAEPEEI
-569 EEPVDEQVSDDAEE
+569 PDD
-583 EPVDEEQMINDAA
+583 EQMINDAA

-604 ARLMAEVQEELDARE
+604 ARLMAEVREELDARAS
-619 KEEAL
+619 EEAP
-624 TAVTEEEYV
+624 TMVAEEEYIGDEA
-633 DDTKVTDAADEMTAT
+633 DDAGEIMADD
-648 VEEEAE
+648 
-654 SEAEEAEPAE
+654 EAEEEF
-664 EEPEAESTEES
+664 S
-675 EEEPEAELTEES
+675 EEEIAAY
-687 EEEPEEAEPAEEEA
+687 EEEHSAVEDEITAAA
-701 EDDEDN
+701 EDEIADAVEEDN
-707 DYALKSSERRYLQ
+707 DNDYVLKPSERRYLQ
-720 KYLFINGME
+720 KYLFISGME

-737 NKKREAP
+737 NKKREVP

-751 NIVVVGRAKTNKTDF
+751 NIAVVGRAKTDKTDF
-766 AIDLFKALHAD
+766 AIDLFKALHSE

-788 NAAAVNSKSILASVD
+788 NAAAINSKSILASAD
-803 KIKGTTLI
+803 KLKGITLI

-822 ARELVQVMEGDT
+822 ARELAQVMEGDT
-834 DSMLVIITGE
+834 ESMLVIITGE
-844 DYSINRLFAEVPRLS
+844 DYSINRVFTEVPDLS
-859 EMFSY
+859 RMFDY

-902 IGEVDTGDAAKA
+902 AGGVDTGDAAKA
-914 IESIRGIV
+914 VESIREIV
-922 DNAIEHSG
+922 DDAIEHGS
-930 RKGRRR
+930 RKGKRRTSR
-936 SSKKNG
+936 KNG
-942 GLIMLKD
+942 GLIILKD
-949 KDFV
+949 KDFIS

>member
-26 AKVVDTIEWR
+26 AKVVETIEWR

-44 AVAEDVYERAGRLKD
+44 AIAEDVYERAGRLKD

-160 ECIREC
+160 ECVREC

-183 RLKSRYS
+183 RLKNRYAK
-190 VLTKSQKAKLDMIE
+190 LTKSQQAKLDMME

-215 IAPEYDSE
+215 VMPEYDSE
-223 PDIEHEEIKEPE
+223 PDIEHEEVKEPE
-235 PEEEYKVQEKDY
+235 PQEEYKVQEKDY

-259 AESMAKILGG
+259 AKSMAKILGG
-269 INGESEAGEEEPSA
+269 INGPGEEEAVEPEITDPGEEAVEPEITEPAGIEEPS
-283 ELTAE
+283 ETTETVEPSETTEFVEPEEDTWEEPEE
-288 AEAEPSV
+288 AEEPEEQPEAEKEPEEHPEV
-295 ESEPETEVEP
+295 EKESEPDSIE
-305 TAEAEPEAD
+305 D
-314 NEPTVEAEPEADN
+314 
-327 EPSAELTAEAE
+327 
-338 AEPSAESEP
+338 
-347 EAEVEQSA
+347 
-355 ESETEQEVEPETE
+355 
-368 AEAEPS
+368 
-374 VEAEPEEKYKD
+374 KYKD
-385 LYEGIDEPTKEIRIN
+385 IYEGIDEPTKEIRIN
-400 THHWNRYKS
+400 THHWNRYRS
-409 VMVDDTKDPMTAELP
+409 VMEDDTKEPMTADVP

-437 SETEGETDTN
+437 SEMEGEAGTN

-455 ETIIEKQEEPPVS
+455 ETIIENREEPV
-468 EEPEEPEVSGAE
+468 EEESAAEAAEPE
-480 EDDEYMVK
+480 EDDEYMVR
-488 LVEETGEPDDNR
+488 LVTEDDEPQEEPETNETEP
-500 DENTAETTESVEEA
+500 EESVEEA
-514 VRKAV
+514 VKKAV
-519 MEPEAAEE
+519 SEPAEPEE

-536 IMQWMESVQD
+536 IMQWMESMQD
-546 IAESDDAD
+546 TVVEDTPETDTETKAA
-554 EAVTAEEEPEETESE
+554 EPEEI
-569 EEPVDEQVSDDAEE
+569 PDD
-583 EPVDEEQMINDAA
+583 EQMINDAA

-604 ARLMAEVQEELDARE
+604 ARLMAEVREELDARAG
-619 KEEAL
+619 EEAP
-624 TAVTEEEYV
+624 TMIAEEEYI
-633 DDTKVTDAADEMTAT
+633 DDEADDAGEIMADDEAEEEFSEEEIAAYEEEHSAAEDEMTAA
-648 VEEEAE
+648 VE
-654 SEAEEAEPAE
+654 
-664 EEPEAESTEES
+664 
-675 EEEPEAELTEES
+675 
-687 EEEPEEAEPAEEEA
+687 
-701 EDDEDN
+701 EDN
-707 DYALKSSERRYLQ
+707 DNDYVLKPSERRYLQ
-720 KYLFINGME
+720 KYLFISGME

-737 NKKREAP
+737 NKKREVP

-751 NIVVVGRAKTNKTDF
+751 NIAVVGRAKTDKTDF
-766 AIDLFKALHAD
+766 AIDLFKALHSED
-777 DSNKKLRIAKT
+777 NNKKLRIAKT
-788 NAAAVNSKSILASVD
+788 NAAAINSKSILASAD
-803 KIKGTTLI
+803 KLKGITLI

-822 ARELVQVMEGDT
+822 ARELAQVMEGDT
-834 DSMLVIITGE
+834 ESMLVIITGE
-844 DYSINRLFAEVPRLS
+844 DYSINRVFAEVPDLS
-859 EMFSY
+859 RMFDY

-902 IGEVDTGDAAKA
+902 AGGVDTGDATKA
-914 IESIRGIV
+914 VESIREIV
-922 DNAIEHSG
+922 DDAIERGS
-930 RKGRRR
+930 RKGKRRTSR
-936 SSKKNG
+936 KNG
-942 GLIMLKD
+942 GLIILKD
-949 KDFV
+949 KDFIS

>member
-26 AKVVDTIEWR
+26 AKVVETIEWR

-44 AVAEDVYERAGRLKD
+44 AIAEDVYERAGRLKD

-160 ECIREC
+160 ECVREC

-183 RLKSRYS
+183 RLKNRYAK
-190 VLTKSQKAKLDMIE
+190 LTKSQQAKLDMME

-215 IAPEYDSE
+215 VMPEYDSE
-223 PDIEHEEIKEPE
+223 PDIEHEEVKEPE
-235 PEEEYKVQEKDY
+235 PQEEYKVQEKDY

-269 INGESEAGEEEPSA
+269 INGPGEEEAVEPEITGQGEEAVEPEITEPAGIEEPS
-283 ELTAE
+283 ETTEFVEPEEDTWEEPEE
-288 AEAEPSV
+288 AEEPEEQPEAEEEPEEQPEEEKEPEEPEEPEEAEEQPEAEK
-295 ESEPETEVEP
+295 ESEPDSIE
-305 TAEAEPEAD
+305 D
-314 NEPTVEAEPEADN
+314 
-327 EPSAELTAEAE
+327 
-338 AEPSAESEP
+338 
-347 EAEVEQSA
+347 
-355 ESETEQEVEPETE
+355 
-368 AEAEPS
+368 
-374 VEAEPEEKYKD
+374 KYKD
-385 LYEGIDEPTKEIRIN
+385 IYEGIDEPTKEIRIN
-400 THHWNRYKS
+400 THHWNRYRS
-409 VMVDDTKDPMTAELP
+409 VMEDDTKEPMTADVP

-437 SETEGETDTN
+437 SEMEGEAGTN

-455 ETIIEKQEEPPVS
+455 ETIIENREEPV
-468 EEPEEPEVSGAE
+468 EEESVAEAAEPE
-480 EDDEYMVK
+480 EDDEYMVR
-488 LVEETGEPDDNR
+488 LVTEDDEPQEEPETNETEP
-500 DENTAETTESVEEA
+500 EESVEEA
-514 VRKAV
+514 VKKAV
-519 MEPEAAEE
+519 SEPAEPEE

-536 IMQWMESVQD
+536 IMQWMESMQD
-546 IAESDDAD
+546 TVVEDTPETDTETKAAELEEIPDD
-554 EAVTAEEEPEETESE
+554 
-569 EEPVDEQVSDDAEE
+569 
-583 EPVDEEQMINDAA
+583 EQMINDAA

-604 ARLMAEVQEELDARE
+604 ARLMAEVREELDARAS
-619 KEEAL
+619 EEAP
-624 TAVTEEEYV
+624 TMIAEEEYI
-633 DDTKVTDAADEMTAT
+633 DDEADDAGEIMADDEAEEEFSEEEIAAYEEEHSAAEDEITAAAEDEMTAA
-648 VEEEAE
+648 VE
-654 SEAEEAEPAE
+654 
-664 EEPEAESTEES
+664 
-675 EEEPEAELTEES
+675 
-687 EEEPEEAEPAEEEA
+687 
-701 EDDEDN
+701 EDN
-707 DYALKSSERRYLQ
+707 DNDYVLKPSERRYLQ
-720 KYLFINGME
+720 KYLFISGME

-737 NKKREAP
+737 NKKREVP

-751 NIVVVGRAKTNKTDF
+751 NIAVVGRTKTDKTDF
-766 AIDLFKALHAD
+766 AIDLFKALHSED
-777 DSNKKLRIAKT
+777 NNKKLRIAKT
-788 NAAAVNSKSILASVD
+788 NAAAINSKSILASAD
-803 KIKGTTLI
+803 KLKGITLI

-822 ARELVQVMEGDT
+822 ARELAQVMEGDT
-834 DSMLVIITGE
+834 ESMLVIITGE
-844 DYSINRLFAEVPRLS
+844 DYSINRVFAEVPDLS
-859 EMFSY
+859 RMFDY

-902 IGEVDTGDAAKA
+902 AGGVDTGDATKA
-914 IESIRGIV
+914 VESIREIV
-922 DNAIEHSG
+922 DDAIERGS
-930 RKGRRR
+930 RKGKRRTSR
-936 SSKKNG
+936 KNG
-942 GLIMLKD
+942 GLIILKD
-949 KDFV
+949 KDFIS

>member
-26 AKVVDTIEWR
+26 AKVVETIEWR

-44 AVAEDVYERAGRLKD
+44 AIAEDVYERAGRLKD

-160 ECIREC
+160 ECVREC

-183 RLKSRYS
+183 RLKNRYAK
-190 VLTKSQKAKLDMIE
+190 LTKSQQAKLDMME

-215 IAPEYDSE
+215 VMPEYDSE
-223 PDIEHEEIKEPE
+223 PDIEHEEVKEPE
-235 PEEEYKVQEKDY
+235 PQEEYRVQEKDY

-269 INGESEAGEEEPSA
+269 INGPGEEEAVEPGITEPAGIEEPSETTEA
-283 ELTAE
+283 VEPSETTEFVEPEEDTWEEPEE
-288 AEAEPSV
+288 AEEPEEQPEAEKEPEEAEEQPEV
-295 ESEPETEVEP
+295 EKESEPDSIE
-305 TAEAEPEAD
+305 D
-314 NEPTVEAEPEADN
+314 
-327 EPSAELTAEAE
+327 
-338 AEPSAESEP
+338 
-347 EAEVEQSA
+347 
-355 ESETEQEVEPETE
+355 
-368 AEAEPS
+368 
-374 VEAEPEEKYKD
+374 KYKD
-385 LYEGIDEPTKEIRIN
+385 IYEGIDEPTKEIRIN
-400 THHWNRYKS
+400 THHWNRYRS
-409 VMVDDTKDPMTAELP
+409 VMEDDTKEPMTADVP

-437 SETEGETDTN
+437 SEMEGEAGTN

-455 ETIIEKQEEPPVS
+455 ETIIEKQEEPV
-468 EEPEEPEVSGAE
+468 EEESVAEAAEPE
-480 EDDEYMVK
+480 EDDEYMVR
-488 LVEETGEPDDNR
+488 LVTEDDEPQEEPETNETEP
-500 DENTAETTESVEEA
+500 EESVEEA
-514 VRKAV
+514 VKKAV
-519 MEPEAAEE
+519 SEPAEPEE

-536 IMQWMESVQD
+536 IMQWMESMQD
-546 IAESDDAD
+546 TVVEDTPETDTET
-554 EAVTAEEEPEETESE
+554 EAAEPEKI
-569 EEPVDEQVSDDAEE
+569 PDD
-583 EPVDEEQMINDAA
+583 EQMINDAA

-604 ARLMAEVQEELDARE
+604 ARLMAEVREELDARAG
-619 KEEAL
+619 EEAP
-624 TAVTEEEYV
+624 TMIAEEEYI
-633 DDTKVTDAADEMTAT
+633 DDEADDAGEIMADDEAEEEFSEEEIAAYEEEHSAVEDEITAAAEDEMTAA
-648 VEEEAE
+648 VE
-654 SEAEEAEPAE
+654 
-664 EEPEAESTEES
+664 
-675 EEEPEAELTEES
+675 
-687 EEEPEEAEPAEEEA
+687 
-701 EDDEDN
+701 EDN
-707 DYALKSSERRYLQ
+707 DNDYVLKPSERRYLQ
-720 KYLFINGME
+720 KYLFISGME

-737 NKKREAP
+737 NKKREVP

-751 NIVVVGRAKTNKTDF
+751 NIAVVGRAKTDKTDF
-766 AIDLFKALHAD
+766 AIDLFKALHSED
-777 DSNKKLRIAKT
+777 NNKKLHIAKT
-788 NAAAVNSKSILASVD
+788 NAAAINSKSILASAD
-803 KIKGTTLI
+803 KLKGITLI

-822 ARELVQVMEGDT
+822 ARELAQVMEGDT
-834 DSMLVIITGE
+834 ESMLVIITGE
-844 DYSINRLFAEVPRLS
+844 DYSINRVFTEVPDLS
-859 EMFSY
+859 RMFDY

-902 IGEVDTGDAAKA
+902 AGGIDTGDATKA
-914 IESIRGIV
+914 VESIREIV
-922 DNAIEHSG
+922 DDAIERGS
-930 RKGRRR
+930 RKGKRRTSR
-936 SSKKNG
+936 KNG
-942 GLIMLKD
+942 GLIILKD
-949 KDFV
+949 KDFIS

>member
-26 AKVVDTIEWR
+26 AKVVETIEWR

-44 AVAEDVYERAGRLKD
+44 AIAEDVYERAGRLKD

-117 LNKARKV
+117 LNKARKA

-160 ECIREC
+160 ECVREC

-183 RLKSRYS
+183 RLKNRYAK
-190 VLTKSQKAKLDMIE
+190 LTKSQQAKLDMME

-215 IAPEYDSE
+215 VMPEYDSE
-223 PDIEHEEIKEPE
+223 PDIEHEEVKELE
-235 PEEEYKVQEKDY
+235 PQEEYKVQEKDY

-269 INGESEAGEEEPSA
+269 INGPGEEEAVEPEITEPAGIEEPS
-283 ELTAE
+283 ETTEFMEPEEDTWEEPEETEEPEEQPE
-288 AEAEPSV
+288 AEKEPEEAEEQPEV
-295 ESEPETEVEP
+295 EKESEPDSIE
-305 TAEAEPEAD
+305 D
-314 NEPTVEAEPEADN
+314 
-327 EPSAELTAEAE
+327 
-338 AEPSAESEP
+338 
-347 EAEVEQSA
+347 
-355 ESETEQEVEPETE
+355 
-368 AEAEPS
+368 
-374 VEAEPEEKYKD
+374 KYKD
-385 LYEGIDEPTKEIRIN
+385 IYEGIDEPTKEIRIN
-400 THHWNRYKS
+400 THHWNRYRS
-409 VMVDDTKDPMTAELP
+409 VMEDDTKEPMTADVP

-437 SETEGETDTN
+437 SEMEGEAGTN

-455 ETIIEKQEEPPVS
+455 ETIIEKQEEPV
-468 EEPEEPEVSGAE
+468 EEESVAEAAEPE
-480 EDDEYMVK
+480 EDDEYMVR
-488 LVEETGEPDDNR
+488 LVTEDDEPQEEPETNETGPE
-500 DENTAETTESVEEA
+500 ESLEEA
-514 VRKAV
+514 VKKAV
-519 MEPEAAEE
+519 SEAAEPEE

-536 IMQWMESVQD
+536 IMQWMESMQD
-546 IAESDDAD
+546 TAVEDTPETDTET
-554 EAVTAEEEPEETESE
+554 EAAEPEKI
-569 EEPVDEQVSDDAEE
+569 PDD
-583 EPVDEEQMINDAA
+583 EQMINDAA

-604 ARLMAEVQEELDARE
+604 ARLMAEVREELDARAG
-619 KEEAL
+619 EEAP
-624 TAVTEEEYV
+624 TMIAEEEYI
-633 DDTKVTDAADEMTAT
+633 DDEADDAGEIMADDEAEEEFSEEEIAAYEEEHSAAEDEITAAADDEMTAA
-648 VEEEAE
+648 VE
-654 SEAEEAEPAE
+654 
-664 EEPEAESTEES
+664 
-675 EEEPEAELTEES
+675 
-687 EEEPEEAEPAEEEA
+687 
-701 EDDEDN
+701 EDN
-707 DYALKSSERRYLQ
+707 DNDYVLKPSERRYLQ
-720 KYLFINGME
+720 KYLFISGME

-737 NKKREAP
+737 NKKREVP

-751 NIVVVGRAKTNKTDF
+751 NIAVVGRAKTDKTDF
-766 AIDLFKALHAD
+766 AIDLFKALHSED
-777 DSNKKLRIAKT
+777 NNKKLRIAKT
-788 NAAAVNSKSILASVD
+788 NAAAINSKSILASAD
-803 KIKGTTLI
+803 KLKGITLI

-822 ARELVQVMEGDT
+822 ARELAQVMEGDT
-834 DSMLVIITGE
+834 ESMLVIITGE
-844 DYSINRLFAEVPRLS
+844 DYSINRVFTEVPDLS
-859 EMFSY
+859 RMFDY

-902 IGEVDTGDAAKA
+902 AGGIDTGDATKA
-914 IESIRGIV
+914 VESIREIV
-922 DNAIEHSG
+922 DDAIERGS
-930 RKGRRR
+930 RKGKRRTSR
-936 SSKKNG
+936 KNG
-942 GLIMLKD
+942 GLIILKD
-949 KDFV
+949 KDFIS

>member
-26 AKVVDTIEWR
+26 AKVVETIEWR

-44 AVAEDVYERAGRLKD
+44 AIAEDVYERAGRLKD

-160 ECIREC
+160 ECVREC

-183 RLKSRYS
+183 RLKNRYAK
-190 VLTKSQKAKLDMIE
+190 LTKSQQAKLDMME

-215 IAPEYDSE
+215 VMPEYDSE
-223 PDIEHEEIKEPE
+223 PDIEHEEVKEPE
-235 PEEEYKVQEKDY
+235 PQEEYKVQEKDY

-269 INGESEAGEEEPSA
+269 INGPGEEEAVEPEITGPGEEAAEPEITEPAGIEESSETAQAVKPEEESEETEEQPEAEEESEESEEQPEAEEESEEAGEQ
-283 ELTAE
+283 
-288 AEAEPSV
+288 
-295 ESEPETEVEP
+295 
-305 TAEAEPEAD
+305 
-314 NEPTVEAEPEADN
+314 
-327 EPSAELTAEAE
+327 
-338 AEPSAESEP
+338 P
-347 EAEVEQSA
+347 EAEK
-355 ESETEQEVEPETE
+355 EPEPDSIE
-368 AEAEPS
+368 D
-374 VEAEPEEKYKD
+374 KYKD
-385 LYEGIDEPTKEIRIN
+385 IYEGIDEPTKEIRIN
-400 THHWNRYKS
+400 THHWNRYRS
-409 VMVDDTKDPMTAELP
+409 VMEDDTKEPMTADVP

-437 SETEGETDTN
+437 SEMEGEAGTN

-455 ETIIEKQEEPPVS
+455 ETIIENREEPV
-468 EEPEEPEVSGAE
+468 EEESVAETAEPE
-480 EDDEYMVK
+480 EDDEYMVR
-488 LVEETGEPDDNR
+488 LVTEDDEPQEEP
-500 DENTAETTESVEEA
+500 ETNETESEESVEEA
-514 VRKAV
+514 VKKAV
-519 MEPEAAEE
+519 SEPAEPEE

-536 IMQWMESVQD
+536 IMQWMESMQD
-546 IAESDDAD
+546 TVVEDTPETDTETKAA
-554 EAVTAEEEPEETESE
+554 EPEEI
-569 EEPVDEQVSDDAEE
+569 PDD
-583 EPVDEEQMINDAA
+583 EQMINDAA

-604 ARLMAEVQEELDARE
+604 ARLMAEVREELDARAG
-619 KEEAL
+619 EEAP
-624 TAVTEEEYV
+624 TMIAEEEYI
-633 DDTKVTDAADEMTAT
+633 DDEADDAGEIMADDEAEEEFSEEEIAAYEEEHSAAEDEITAAAEDEMTAA
-648 VEEEAE
+648 VE
-654 SEAEEAEPAE
+654 
-664 EEPEAESTEES
+664 
-675 EEEPEAELTEES
+675 
-687 EEEPEEAEPAEEEA
+687 
-701 EDDEDN
+701 EDN
-707 DYALKSSERRYLQ
+707 DNDYVLKPSERRYLQ
-720 KYLFINGME
+720 KYLFISGME

-737 NKKREAP
+737 NKKREVP

-751 NIVVVGRAKTNKTDF
+751 NIAVVGRAKTDKTDF
-766 AIDLFKALHAD
+766 AIDLFKALHSED
-777 DSNKKLRIAKT
+777 NNKKLRIAKT
-788 NAAAVNSKSILASVD
+788 NAAAINSKSILASAD
-803 KIKGTTLI
+803 KLKGITLI

-822 ARELVQVMEGDT
+822 ARELAQVMEGDT
-834 DSMLVIITGE
+834 ESMLVIITGE
-844 DYSINRLFAEVPRLS
+844 DYSINRVFAEVPDLS
-859 EMFSY
+859 RMFDY

-902 IGEVDTGDAAKA
+902 AGGIDTGDATKA
-914 IESIRGIV
+914 VESIREIV
-922 DNAIEHSG
+922 DDAIERGS
-930 RKGRRR
+930 RKGKRRTSR
-936 SSKKNG
+936 KNG
-942 GLIMLKD
+942 GLIILKD
-949 KDFV
+949 KDFIS

>member
-26 AKVVDTIEWR
+26 AKVVETIEWR

-44 AVAEDVYERAGRLKD
+44 AIAEDVYERAGRLKD

-117 LNKARKV
+117 LNKARKA

-155 AGRID
+155 ARRID
-160 ECIREC
+160 ECVREC

-183 RLKSRYS
+183 RLKNRYAK
-190 VLTKSQKAKLDMIE
+190 LTKSQQAKLDMME

-215 IAPEYDSE
+215 VMPEYDSE
-223 PDIEHEEIKEPE
+223 PDIEHEEVKEPE
-235 PEEEYKVQEKDY
+235 PQEEYKVQEKDY

-269 INGESEAGEEEPSA
+269 INGPGEEEAVEPEITGQGEEAAEPEITEPAGIEEPSETTEA
-283 ELTAE
+283 VEPSETTEFVEPEEDTWEEPEE
-288 AEAEPSV
+288 AEEPEEQPEAEKEPEEAEEQPEV
-295 ESEPETEVEP
+295 EKESEPDSIE
-305 TAEAEPEAD
+305 D
-314 NEPTVEAEPEADN
+314 
-327 EPSAELTAEAE
+327 
-338 AEPSAESEP
+338 
-347 EAEVEQSA
+347 
-355 ESETEQEVEPETE
+355 
-368 AEAEPS
+368 
-374 VEAEPEEKYKD
+374 KYKD
-385 LYEGIDEPTKEIRIN
+385 IYEGIDEPTKEIRIN
-400 THHWNRYKS
+400 THHWNRYRS
-409 VMVDDTKDPMTAELP
+409 VMEDDTKEPMTADVP

-437 SETEGETDTN
+437 SEMEGEAGTN

-455 ETIIEKQEEPPVS
+455 ETIIEKQEEPV
-468 EEPEEPEVSGAE
+468 EEESAAEAAEPE
-480 EDDEYMVK
+480 EDDEYMVR
-488 LVEETGEPDDNR
+488 LVTEDDEPQEEPETNETEP
-500 DENTAETTESVEEA
+500 EESLEEA
-514 VRKAV
+514 VKKTVSESA
-519 MEPEAAEE
+519 EPEE

-536 IMQWMESVQD
+536 IMQWMESMQD
-546 IAESDDAD
+546 TAVEDTPETDTET
-554 EAVTAEEEPEETESE
+554 EAAEPEKI
-569 EEPVDEQVSDDAEE
+569 QDD
-583 EPVDEEQMINDAA
+583 EQMINDAA

-604 ARLMAEVQEELDARE
+604 ARLMAEVREELDARAG
-619 KEEAL
+619 EEAP
-624 TAVTEEEYV
+624 TMIAEEEYI
-633 DDTKVTDAADEMTAT
+633 DDEADDAGEIMADDEAEEEFSEEEIAAYEEEHSAAEDEITAAAEDEMTAA
-648 VEEEAE
+648 VEV
-654 SEAEEAEPAE
+654 
-664 EEPEAESTEES
+664 
-675 EEEPEAELTEES
+675 
-687 EEEPEEAEPAEEEA
+687 
-701 EDDEDN
+701 DNDN
-707 DYALKSSERRYLQ
+707 DYVLKPSERRYLQ
-720 KYLFINGME
+720 KYLFISGME

-737 NKKREAP
+737 NKKREVP

-751 NIVVVGRAKTNKTDF
+751 NIAVVGRAKTDKTDF
-766 AIDLFKALHAD
+766 AIDLFKALHSED
-777 DSNKKLRIAKT
+777 NNKKLRIAKT
-788 NAAAVNSKSILASVD
+788 NAAAINSKSILASAD
-803 KIKGTTLI
+803 KLKGITLI

-822 ARELVQVMEGDT
+822 ARELAQVMEGDT
-834 DSMLVIITGE
+834 ESMLVIITGE
-844 DYSINRLFAEVPRLS
+844 DYSINRVFTEVPDLS
-859 EMFSY
+859 RMFDY

-902 IGEVDTGDAAKA
+902 AGGIDTGDATKA
-914 IESIRGIV
+914 VESIREIV
-922 DNAIEHSG
+922 DDAIERGSH
-930 RKGRRR
+930 KGKRRTSR
-936 SSKKNG
+936 KNG
-942 GLIMLKD
+942 GLIILKD
-949 KDFV
+949 KDFIS

>member
-26 AKVVDTIEWR
+26 AKVVETIEWR

-44 AVAEDVYERAGRLKD
+44 AIAEDVYERAGRLKD

-106 RDTEKYILMYK
+106 RNTEKYILMYK
-117 LNKARKV
+117 LNKARKA

-160 ECIREC
+160 ECVREC

-183 RLKSRYS
+183 RLKNRYAK
-190 VLTKSQKAKLDMIE
+190 LTKSQQAKLDMME

-215 IAPEYDSE
+215 VMPEYDSE
-223 PDIEHEEIKEPE
+223 PDIEHEEVKEPE
-235 PEEEYKVQEKDY
+235 PQEEYKVQEKDY

-269 INGESEAGEEEPSA
+269 INGPGEEEAVEPEITEPAGIEEPS
-283 ELTAE
+283 ETTEFVEPEEDTWEEPEEQPE
-288 AEAEPSV
+288 AEKEPEEAEEQPEAEKEPEEAEEQPEV
-295 ESEPETEVEP
+295 EKESEPDSIE
-305 TAEAEPEAD
+305 D
-314 NEPTVEAEPEADN
+314 
-327 EPSAELTAEAE
+327 
-338 AEPSAESEP
+338 
-347 EAEVEQSA
+347 
-355 ESETEQEVEPETE
+355 
-368 AEAEPS
+368 
-374 VEAEPEEKYKD
+374 KYKD
-385 LYEGIDEPTKEIRIN
+385 IYEGIDEPTKEIRIN
-400 THHWNRYKS
+400 THHWNRYRS
-409 VMVDDTKDPMTAELP
+409 VMEDDTKEPMTADVP

-437 SETEGETDTN
+437 SEMEGEAGTN

-455 ETIIEKQEEPPVS
+455 ETIIEKQEEPV
-468 EEPEEPEVSGAE
+468 EEESVAEAAEPE
-480 EDDEYMVK
+480 EDDEYMVR
-488 LVEETGEPDDNR
+488 LVTEDDEPQEKPETNETEP
-500 DENTAETTESVEEA
+500 EESVEEA
-514 VRKAV
+514 VKKAV
-519 MEPEAAEE
+519 SEPAEPEE

-536 IMQWMESVQD
+536 IMQWMESMQD
-546 IAESDDAD
+546 TVVEDTPETDTET
-554 EAVTAEEEPEETESE
+554 EAAEPEKI
-569 EEPVDEQVSDDAEE
+569 PDD
-583 EPVDEEQMINDAA
+583 EQMINDAA

-604 ARLMAEVQEELDARE
+604 ARLMAEVREELDARAG
-619 KEEAL
+619 EEAP
-624 TAVTEEEYV
+624 TMIAEEEYI
-633 DDTKVTDAADEMTAT
+633 DDEADDAGEIMADDEAEEEFSEEEIAAYEEEHSAAEDEITAAAEDEMTAA
-648 VEEEAE
+648 VE
-654 SEAEEAEPAE
+654 
-664 EEPEAESTEES
+664 
-675 EEEPEAELTEES
+675 
-687 EEEPEEAEPAEEEA
+687 
-701 EDDEDN
+701 EDN
-707 DYALKSSERRYLQ
+707 DNDYVLKPSERRYLQ
-720 KYLFINGME
+720 KYLFISGME

-737 NKKREAP
+737 NKKREVP

-751 NIVVVGRAKTNKTDF
+751 NIAVVGRAKTDKTDF
-766 AIDLFKALHAD
+766 AIDLFKALHSED
-777 DSNKKLRIAKT
+777 NNKKLRIAKT
-788 NAAAVNSKSILASVD
+788 NAAAINSKSILASVD
-803 KIKGTTLI
+803 KLKGITLI

-822 ARELVQVMEGDT
+822 ARELAQVMEGDT
-834 DSMLVIITGE
+834 ESMLVIITGE
-844 DYSINRLFAEVPRLS
+844 DYSINRVFTEVPDLS
-859 EMFSY
+859 RMFDY

-902 IGEVDTGDAAKA
+902 AGGIDTGDATKA
-914 IESIRGIV
+914 VESIREIV
-922 DNAIEHSG
+922 DDAIERGS
-930 RKGRRR
+930 RKGKRRTSR
-936 SSKKNG
+936 KNG
-942 GLIMLKD
+942 GLIILKD
-949 KDFV
+949 KDFIS

>member
-26 AKVVDTIEWR
+26 AKVVETIEWR

-44 AVAEDVYERAGRLKD
+44 AIAEDVYERAGRLKD

-160 ECIREC
+160 ECVREC

-183 RLKSRYS
+183 RLKNRYAK
-190 VLTKSQKAKLDMIE
+190 LTKSQQAKLDMME

-215 IAPEYDSE
+215 VMPEYDSE
-223 PDIEHEEIKEPE
+223 PDIEHEEVKEPE
-235 PEEEYKVQEKDY
+235 PQEEYKVQEKDY

-269 INGESEAGEEEPSA
+269 INGPGEEEAVEPEITGQGEEAVEPEITEPAGIEEPS
-283 ELTAE
+283 ETTEFMEPEEDTWEEPEE
-288 AEAEPSV
+288 AEEPEEQPEAEEEPEEQPEEEKEPEEPEEAEEQPEAEK
-295 ESEPETEVEP
+295 ESEPDSIE
-305 TAEAEPEAD
+305 D
-314 NEPTVEAEPEADN
+314 
-327 EPSAELTAEAE
+327 
-338 AEPSAESEP
+338 
-347 EAEVEQSA
+347 
-355 ESETEQEVEPETE
+355 
-368 AEAEPS
+368 
-374 VEAEPEEKYKD
+374 KYKD
-385 LYEGIDEPTKEIRIN
+385 IYEGIDEPTKEIRIN
-400 THHWNRYKS
+400 THHWNRYRS
-409 VMVDDTKDPMTAELP
+409 VMEDDTKEPMTADVP

-437 SETEGETDTN
+437 SEMEGEAGTN

-455 ETIIEKQEEPPVS
+455 ETIIENREEPV
-468 EEPEEPEVSGAE
+468 EEESVAEAAEPE
-480 EDDEYMVK
+480 EDDEYMVR
-488 LVEETGEPDDNR
+488 LVTEDDEPQEEPETNETEP
-500 DENTAETTESVEEA
+500 EESVEEA
-514 VRKAV
+514 VKKAV
-519 MEPEAAEE
+519 SEPAEPEE

-536 IMQWMESVQD
+536 IMQWMESMQD
-546 IAESDDAD
+546 TVVEDTPETDTETKAA
-554 EAVTAEEEPEETESE
+554 EPEEI
-569 EEPVDEQVSDDAEE
+569 PDD
-583 EPVDEEQMINDAA
+583 EQMINDAA

-604 ARLMAEVQEELDARE
+604 ARLMAEVREELDARAG
-619 KEEAL
+619 EEAP
-624 TAVTEEEYV
+624 TMIAEEEYI
-633 DDTKVTDAADEMTAT
+633 DDEADDAGEIMADDEAEEEFSEEEIAAYEEEHSAAEDEMTAA
-648 VEEEAE
+648 VE
-654 SEAEEAEPAE
+654 
-664 EEPEAESTEES
+664 
-675 EEEPEAELTEES
+675 
-687 EEEPEEAEPAEEEA
+687 
-701 EDDEDN
+701 EDN
-707 DYALKSSERRYLQ
+707 DNDYVLKPSERRYLQ
-720 KYLFINGME
+720 KYLFISGME

-737 NKKREAP
+737 NKKREVP

-751 NIVVVGRAKTNKTDF
+751 NIAVVGRAKTDKTDF
-766 AIDLFKALHAD
+766 AIDLFKALHSED
-777 DSNKKLRIAKT
+777 NNKKLRIAKT
-788 NAAAVNSKSILASVD
+788 NAAAINSKSILASAD
-803 KIKGTTLI
+803 KLKGITLI

-822 ARELVQVMEGDT
+822 ARELAQVMEGDT
-834 DSMLVIITGE
+834 ESMLVIITGE
-844 DYSINRLFAEVPRLS
+844 DYSINRVFAEVPDLS
-859 EMFSY
+859 RMFDY

-902 IGEVDTGDAAKA
+902 AGGVDTGDATKA
-914 IESIRGIV
+914 VESIREIV
-922 DNAIEHSG
+922 DDAIERGS
-930 RKGRRR
+930 RKGKRRTSR
-936 SSKKNG
+936 KNG
-942 GLIMLKD
+942 GLIILKD
-949 KDFV
+949 KDFIS

>member
-26 AKVVDTIEWR
+26 AKVVETIEWR

-44 AVAEDVYERAGRLKD
+44 AIAEDVYERAGRLKD

-160 ECIREC
+160 ECVREC

-183 RLKSRYS
+183 RLKNRYAK
-190 VLTKSQKAKLDMIE
+190 LTKSQQAKLDMME

-215 IAPEYDSE
+215 VMPEYDSE
-223 PDIEHEEIKEPE
+223 PDIEHEEVKEPE
-235 PEEEYKVQEKDY
+235 PQEEYKVQEKDY

-269 INGESEAGEEEPSA
+269 INGLGEEEAVEPKITGQGEEAVEPEITEPAGIEEPSETTEA
-283 ELTAE
+283 VEPSETTEFVEPEEDTWEEPEE
-288 AEAEPSV
+288 AEEPEEQPEAEKEPEEQPEVEKEPEEQSEV
-295 ESEPETEVEP
+295 EKESEPDSIE
-305 TAEAEPEAD
+305 D
-314 NEPTVEAEPEADN
+314 
-327 EPSAELTAEAE
+327 
-338 AEPSAESEP
+338 
-347 EAEVEQSA
+347 
-355 ESETEQEVEPETE
+355 
-368 AEAEPS
+368 
-374 VEAEPEEKYKD
+374 KYKD
-385 LYEGIDEPTKEIRIN
+385 IYEGIDEPTKEIRIN
-400 THHWNRYKS
+400 THHWNRYRS
-409 VMVDDTKDPMTAELP
+409 VMEDDTKEPMTADIP
-424 LPEGALPK
+424 LPDGALPK

-437 SETEGETDTN
+437 SEMEGEAGTN

-455 ETIIEKQEEPPVS
+455 ETIIEKQEEPV
-468 EEPEEPEVSGAE
+468 EEESVAEAAEPE
-480 EDDEYMVK
+480 EDDEYMVR
-488 LVEETGEPDDNR
+488 LVTEDDEPQEEPETNETEP
-500 DENTAETTESVEEA
+500 EESVEEA
-514 VRKAV
+514 VKKAV
-519 MEPEAAEE
+519 SEPAEPEE

-536 IMQWMESVQD
+536 IMQWMESMQD
-546 IAESDDAD
+546 TVVEDTPETDTETKAA
-554 EAVTAEEEPEETESE
+554 EPEEI
-569 EEPVDEQVSDDAEE
+569 PDD
-583 EPVDEEQMINDAA
+583 EQMINDAA

-604 ARLMAEVQEELDARE
+604 ARLMAEVREELDARAG
-619 KEEAL
+619 EEAP
-624 TAVTEEEYV
+624 TMIAEEEYI
-633 DDTKVTDAADEMTAT
+633 DDEADDAGEIMADDEAEEEFSEEEIAAYEEEHSAAEDEITAAAEDEMTAA
-648 VEEEAE
+648 VE
-654 SEAEEAEPAE
+654 
-664 EEPEAESTEES
+664 
-675 EEEPEAELTEES
+675 
-687 EEEPEEAEPAEEEA
+687 
-701 EDDEDN
+701 EDN
-707 DYALKSSERRYLQ
+707 DNDYVLKPSERRYLQ
-720 KYLFINGME
+720 KYLFISGME

-737 NKKREAP
+737 NKKREVP

-751 NIVVVGRAKTNKTDF
+751 NIAVVGRAKTDKTDF
-766 AIDLFKALHAD
+766 AIDLFKALHSED
-777 DSNKKLRIAKT
+777 NNKKLRIAKT
-788 NAAAVNSKSILASVD
+788 NAAAINSKSILASAD
-803 KIKGTTLI
+803 KLKGITLI

-822 ARELVQVMEGDT
+822 ARELAQVMEGDT
-834 DSMLVIITGE
+834 ESMLVIITGE
-844 DYSINRLFAEVPRLS
+844 DYSINRVFAEVPDLS
-859 EMFSY
+859 RMFDY

-902 IGEVDTGDAAKA
+902 AGGVDTGDATKA
-914 IESIRGIV
+914 VESIREIV
-922 DNAIEHSG
+922 DDAIERGS
-930 RKGRRR
+930 RKGKRRTSR
-936 SSKKNG
+936 KNG
-942 GLIMLKD
+942 GLIILKD
-949 KDFV
+949 KDFIS

>member
-26 AKVVDTIEWR
+26 AKVVETIEWR

-44 AVAEDVYERAGRLKD
+44 AIAEDVYERAGRLKD

-160 ECIREC
+160 ECVREC

-183 RLKSRYS
+183 RLKNRYAK
-190 VLTKSQKAKLDMIE
+190 LTKSQQAKLDMME

-215 IAPEYDSE
+215 VMPEYDSE
-223 PDIEHEEIKEPE
+223 PDIEHEEVKEPE
-235 PEEEYKVQEKDY
+235 PQEEYKVQEKDY

-269 INGESEAGEEEPSA
+269 INGPGEEEAVEPEITDPGEEAVEPEITEPSGI
-283 ELTAE
+283 EEPSETTEFVEPEEEPEE
-288 AEAEPSV
+288 AEAQPEAEEESEEAEEQPEEEKEPEEPEEDEEQPEV
-295 ESEPETEVEP
+295 EKESEPDSIE
-305 TAEAEPEAD
+305 D
-314 NEPTVEAEPEADN
+314 
-327 EPSAELTAEAE
+327 
-338 AEPSAESEP
+338 
-347 EAEVEQSA
+347 
-355 ESETEQEVEPETE
+355 
-368 AEAEPS
+368 
-374 VEAEPEEKYKD
+374 KYKD
-385 LYEGIDEPTKEIRIN
+385 IYEGIDEPTKEIRIN
-400 THHWNRYKS
+400 THHWNRYRS
-409 VMVDDTKDPMTAELP
+409 VMEDDTKEPMTADVP

-437 SETEGETDTN
+437 SEMEGEAGTN

-455 ETIIEKQEEPPVS
+455 ETIIEKQEEPV
-468 EEPEEPEVSGAE
+468 EEESAAEAAEPE
-480 EDDEYMVK
+480 EDDEYMVR
-488 LVEETGEPDDNR
+488 LVTEDDEPQEEPETDETEP
-500 DENTAETTESVEEA
+500 EESVEEA
-514 VRKAV
+514 VKKAV
-519 MEPEAAEE
+519 SEPAEPEE

-536 IMQWMESVQD
+536 IMQWMESMQD
-546 IAESDDAD
+546 TVVEDTPETDTETKAA
-554 EAVTAEEEPEETESE
+554 EPEEI
-569 EEPVDEQVSDDAEE
+569 PDD
-583 EPVDEEQMINDAA
+583 EQMINDAA

-604 ARLMAEVQEELDARE
+604 ARLMAEVREELDARAS
-619 KEEAL
+619 EEAP
-624 TAVTEEEYV
+624 TMVAEEEYIGDEA
-633 DDTKVTDAADEMTAT
+633 DDAGEIMADD
-648 VEEEAE
+648 
-654 SEAEEAEPAE
+654 EAEEEF
-664 EEPEAESTEES
+664 S
-675 EEEPEAELTEES
+675 EEEIAAY
-687 EEEPEEAEPAEEEA
+687 EEEHSAV
-701 EDDEDN
+701 EDEITAAVEEDN
-707 DYALKSSERRYLQ
+707 DNDYVLKPSERRYLQ
-720 KYLFINGME
+720 KYLFISGME
-729 ETAAEIIN
+729 ETVAEIIN
-737 NKKREAP
+737 NKKREVP

-751 NIVVVGRAKTNKTDF
+751 NIAVVGRAKTDKTDF
-766 AIDLFKALHAD
+766 AIDLFKALHSE

-788 NAAAVNSKSILASVD
+788 NAAAINSKSILASAD
-803 KIKGTTLI
+803 KLKGITLI

-822 ARELVQVMEGDT
+822 ARELARVMEGNT
-834 DSMLVIITGE
+834 ESMLVIITGE
-844 DYSINRLFAEVPRLS
+844 DYSINRVFTEVPDLS
-859 EMFSY
+859 RMFDY

-902 IGEVDTGDAAKA
+902 AGGVDTGDATKA
-914 IESIRGIV
+914 VESIREIV
-922 DNAIEHSG
+922 DDAIERGS
-930 RKGRRR
+930 RKGKRRTSR
-936 SSKKNG
+936 KNG
-942 GLIMLKD
+942 GLIILKD
-949 KDFV
+949 KDFIS

>member
-26 AKVVDTIEWR
+26 AKVVETIEWR

-44 AVAEDVYERAGRLKD
+44 AIAEDVYERAGRLKD

-117 LNKARKV
+117 LNKARKA

-160 ECIREC
+160 ECVREC

-183 RLKSRYS
+183 RLKNRYAK
-190 VLTKSQKAKLDMIE
+190 LTKSQQAKLDMME

-215 IAPEYDSE
+215 VMPEYDSE
-223 PDIEHEEIKEPE
+223 PDIEHEEVKEPE
-235 PEEEYKVQEKDY
+235 PQEEYKVQEKDY

-269 INGESEAGEEEPSA
+269 INGPGEEEAVEPGITEPAGIEEPSETTEA
-283 ELTAE
+283 VEPSETTEFVEPEEDTWEEPEE
-288 AEAEPSV
+288 AEEPEEQPEAEKEPEEAEEQPEV
-295 ESEPETEVEP
+295 EKESEPDSIE
-305 TAEAEPEAD
+305 D
-314 NEPTVEAEPEADN
+314 
-327 EPSAELTAEAE
+327 
-338 AEPSAESEP
+338 
-347 EAEVEQSA
+347 
-355 ESETEQEVEPETE
+355 
-368 AEAEPS
+368 
-374 VEAEPEEKYKD
+374 KYKD
-385 LYEGIDEPTKEIRIN
+385 IYEGIDEPTKEIRIN
-400 THHWNRYKS
+400 THHWNRYRS
-409 VMVDDTKDPMTAELP
+409 VMEDDTKEPMTADVP

-437 SETEGETDTN
+437 SEMEGEAGTN

-455 ETIIEKQEEPPVS
+455 ETIIEKQEEPV
-468 EEPEEPEVSGAE
+468 EEESVAEAAEPE
-480 EDDEYMVK
+480 EDDEYMVR
-488 LVEETGEPDDNR
+488 LVTEDDEPQEEPETDETEP
-500 DENTAETTESVEEA
+500 EESVEEA
-514 VRKAV
+514 VKKAV
-519 MEPEAAEE
+519 SEPAEPEE

-536 IMQWMESVQD
+536 IMQWIESMQD
-546 IAESDDAD
+546 TVVEDTPETDTET
-554 EAVTAEEEPEETESE
+554 EAAEPEKI
-569 EEPVDEQVSDDAEE
+569 PDD
-583 EPVDEEQMINDAA
+583 EQMINDAA

-604 ARLMAEVQEELDARE
+604 ARLMAEVREELDARAG
-619 KEEAL
+619 EEAP
-624 TAVTEEEYV
+624 TMIAEEEYI
-633 DDTKVTDAADEMTAT
+633 DDEADDAGEIMADD
-648 VEEEAE
+648 
-654 SEAEEAEPAE
+654 EAEEEF
-664 EEPEAESTEES
+664 S
-675 EEEPEAELTEES
+675 EEEIAAY
-687 EEEPEEAEPAEEEA
+687 EEEHSAV
-701 EDDEDN
+701 EDEITAAVEDEITAVVEEDN
-707 DYALKSSERRYLQ
+707 DNDYVLKPSERRYLQ

-737 NKKREAP
+737 NKKREVP

-751 NIVVVGRAKTNKTDF
+751 NIAVVGRAKTDKTDF
-766 AIDLFKALHAD
+766 AIDLFKALHSED
-777 DSNKKLRIAKT
+777 NNKKLRIAKT
-788 NAAAVNSKSILASVD
+788 NAAAINSKSILASAD
-803 KIKGTTLI
+803 KLKGITLI

-822 ARELVQVMEGDT
+822 ARELAQVMEGDT
-834 DSMLVIITGE
+834 ESMLVIITGE
-844 DYSINRLFAEVPRLS
+844 DYSINRVFAEVPDLS
-859 EMFSY
+859 RMFDY

-902 IGEVDTGDAAKA
+902 AGGIDTGDATKAVENIREIVDDA
-914 IESIRGIV
+914 IERG
-922 DNAIEHSG
+922 S
-930 RKGRRR
+930 RKGKRRTSR
-936 SSKKNG
+936 KNG
-942 GLIMLKD
+942 GLIILKD
-949 KDFV
+949 KDFIS

>member
-26 AKVVDTIEWR
+26 AKVVETIEWR

-44 AVAEDVYERAGRLKD
+44 AIAEDVYERAGRLKD

-160 ECIREC
+160 ECVREC

-183 RLKSRYS
+183 RLKNRYAK
-190 VLTKSQKAKLDMIE
+190 LTKSQQAKLDMME

-215 IAPEYDSE
+215 VMPEYDSE
-223 PDIEHEEIKEPE
+223 PDIEHEEVKEPE
-235 PEEEYKVQEKDY
+235 PQEEYKVQEKDY

-269 INGESEAGEEEPSA
+269 INGPGEEEAVEPEITGQGEEAAEPEITEPAGIEEPS
-283 ELTAE
+283 ETTESVEPSETTEFVEPEEDTWEEPEE
-288 AEAEPSV
+288 AEEPEEQPEAEKEAEEAEEQPEV
-295 ESEPETEVEP
+295 EKESEPDSIE
-305 TAEAEPEAD
+305 D
-314 NEPTVEAEPEADN
+314 
-327 EPSAELTAEAE
+327 
-338 AEPSAESEP
+338 
-347 EAEVEQSA
+347 
-355 ESETEQEVEPETE
+355 
-368 AEAEPS
+368 
-374 VEAEPEEKYKD
+374 KYKD
-385 LYEGIDEPTKEIRIN
+385 IYEGIDEPTKEIRIN
-400 THHWNRYKS
+400 THHWNRYRS
-409 VMVDDTKDPMTAELP
+409 VMEDDTKEPMTADVL

-437 SETEGETDTN
+437 SEMEGEAGTN

-455 ETIIEKQEEPPVS
+455 ETIIEKQEEPV
-468 EEPEEPEVSGAE
+468 EEESVAEAAEPE
-480 EDDEYMVK
+480 EDDEYMVR
-488 LVEETGEPDDNR
+488 LVTEDDEPQEEPETNETEP
-500 DENTAETTESVEEA
+500 EESVEEA
-514 VRKAV
+514 VKKAV
-519 MEPEAAEE
+519 SEPAKPEE

-536 IMQWMESVQD
+536 IMQWMESMQD
-546 IAESDDAD
+546 TVVEDTPETDTETKA
-554 EAVTAEEEPEETESE
+554 TEPEEI
-569 EEPVDEQVSDDAEE
+569 PDD
-583 EPVDEEQMINDAA
+583 EQMINDAA

-604 ARLMAEVQEELDARE
+604 ARLMAEVREELDARAG
-619 KEEAL
+619 EEAP
-624 TAVTEEEYV
+624 TMIAEEEYI
-633 DDTKVTDAADEMTAT
+633 DDEADDAGEIMADDEAEEEFSEEEIAAYEEEHSAAEDEITAAAEDEMTAA
-648 VEEEAE
+648 VE
-654 SEAEEAEPAE
+654 
-664 EEPEAESTEES
+664 
-675 EEEPEAELTEES
+675 
-687 EEEPEEAEPAEEEA
+687 
-701 EDDEDN
+701 EDN
-707 DYALKSSERRYLQ
+707 DNDYVLKPSERRYLQ
-720 KYLFINGME
+720 KYLFISGME

-737 NKKREAP
+737 NKKREVP

-751 NIVVVGRAKTNKTDF
+751 NIAVVGRAKTDKTDF
-766 AIDLFKALHAD
+766 AIDLFKALHSED
-777 DSNKKLRIAKT
+777 NNKKLRIAKT
-788 NAAAVNSKSILASVD
+788 NAAAINSKSILASAD
-803 KIKGTTLI
+803 KLKGITLI

-822 ARELVQVMEGDT
+822 ARELAQVMEGDT
-834 DSMLVIITGE
+834 ESMLVIITGE
-844 DYSINRLFAEVPRLS
+844 DYSINRVFAEVPDLS
-859 EMFSY
+859 RMFDY

-902 IGEVDTGDAAKA
+902 AGGVDTGDATKA
-914 IESIRGIV
+914 VESIREIV
-922 DNAIEHSG
+922 DDAIERGS
-930 RKGRRR
+930 RKGKRRTSR
-936 SSKKNG
+936 KNG
-942 GLIMLKD
+942 GLIILKD
-949 KDFV
+949 KDFIS